1 MDFYEIKERA
11 LKSGTTE
18 VRPAWRVLR
27 FKDLMIRGKSFYA
40 VYNPETHFWSTEE
53 YDLMRIVDADVARR
67 FREASERVDGSVWA
81 RYLGD
86 YDSKTYSDYKAWM
99 SKLPDVYHPLD
110 GGILFSD
117 QTPRREDYATRTL
130 TYSLSDDPCP
140 AYEELMS
147 TLYDPDERE
156 KLEWG
161 IGAVFTGDSKWIQKF
176 FVLYGSAGSGKSTF
190 LNLLS
195 RLLDDHICHFD
206 AAALGLVSDQ
216 FALEPFKTNPRVA
229 IQHDGNLSR
238 ISDNSRLNSLISHER
253 MVMNEKGKSLYEFKS
268 EAMLFIGT
276 NLPVR
281 ITDSKSGL
289 TRRLIDVEPSGRKL
303 DIHRY
308 NDIMSRI
315 EDERGSV
322 VNRCIEVYKTK
333 GSSYYDD
340 YKPIGMMSMTNPIF
354 NFLDFYR
361 DELKDEEGLPLRRIY
376 DMYKE
381 YSQTYSDGNMYPM
394 YKFKDEIRDYFEE
407 FHDRLMIDGTYRR
420 KVYKG
425 LRESKFSQG
434 EKTESPIPDWTEMSE
449 RDSYLDELYKDQPAQ
464 YANENGLPA
473 YHWDD
478 VTTTLK
484 DLDTRK
490 EHYVLVPER
499 DIVIDIDLDKD
510 RTRCLEEA
518 RKWIPSYAEL
528 SRSGG
533 GVHIHYRYPGDP
545 SELSRMVAPGVECKV
560 YSGKSALR
568 RRLTECT
575 DHQGLTE
582 VEVGYLPVKEQPVI
596 KQEVMQSEK
605 SIRKLISRNLRK
617 EIHPGTKPSIDFIKK
632 ILDDAYESGMPYDV
646 SDIRQKVLTFA
657 MKSTHQADYCIKLVQ
672 EMHFSSE
679 HDHEEEFEE
688 PTDDDTPIIFDVE
701 VFPNLFLVNWK
712 VRGSDEIQRMINPMP
727 NEISDLAEKRLVG
740 FNNRRYDNH
749 ILYGRILGYSNEQ
762 LYHLSRKII
771 NNLIKEGF
779 REAYNLSYTDIYDF
793 AAKKQSLKKWEIELG
808 IHHKELGLPWDE
820 PVPEDR
826 WEEVAAYCDNDVIAT
841 EKVWDHLEADW
852 EARQILAAIAGL
864 PVNSST
870 NNLTTRIIFQGQRN
884 TQQYLRYTDLSEMF
898 PGYKYE
904 YGKSTYRGEEVGEGG
919 YVYAEPGYHENVALL
934 DIASMHPTSIENLQ
948 LFGPYTKRY
957 SELKRARIL
966 IKHKQLDEARKILN
980 GALAPYLD
988 DDSNL
993 DALAYALK
1001 IALNSTY
1008 GLTAAKFD
1016 NPLRDPRNMDNI
1028 VAKRGALFMV
1038 DLKHFVQEKGY
1049 TVAHIK
1055 TDSIKIPNADDRIIS
1070 EVFEFGRRYGYVFEH
1085 EATYDRMLLANDAV
1099 YIAHD
1104 KDGWHATGKQFQ
1116 EPLVFKT
1123 IFSGDPLDLED
1134 VAQTRSVTTRM
1145 FLEFGEDD
1153 RKFVGRVGSFLPVDP
1168 GTPGAGRLVRENHRT
1183 DKEGNELISYG
1194 DVSGCKGYLWLDY
1207 EDVQGDWRDVYDDRY
1222 GRQLVDAAMD
1232 QIRKWT
1238 DVDAFL
1244 TV

>member
-18 VRPAWRVLR
+18 VRPAWRVQR
-27 FKDLMIRGKSFYA
+27 FKDLMVRGKSFYA
-40 VYNPETHFWSTEE
+40 VYNPETHFWSTDE
-53 YDLMRIVDADVARR
+53 YDLVRIVDADVARQ
-67 FREASERVDGSVWA
+67 FQEASERIDGTVWP

-86 YDSKTYSDYKAWM
+86 YDSKTYTDYKSWM
-99 SKLPDVYHPLD
+99 SKLPDSHNPLD
-110 GGILFSD
+110 SKILFAN
-117 QTPRREDYATRTL
+117 QTPRREDYVTGTL
-130 TYSLSDDPCP
+130 SYSLSDTPCP

-161 IGAVFTGDSKWIQKF
+161 IGSIFAGDSTWIQKF
-176 FVLYGSAGSGKSTF
+176 FVLYGSSGSGKSTI
-190 LNLLS
+190 LNLITK
-195 RLLDDHICHFD
+195 LLEDHVSYFD
-206 AAALGLVSDQ
+206 AAALGRPSDQ
-216 FALEPFKTNPRVA
+216 FALEPFKSNPRVA
-229 IQHDGNLSR
+229 IQHDGNLAR
-238 ISDNSRLNSLISHER
+238 ITDNSRLNSLVSHET
-253 MVMNEKGKSLYEFKS
+253 MVMNEKGKSLYEFAP
-268 EAMLFIGT
+268 EAMLFVGT

-308 NDIMSRI
+308 NEIMSRI
-315 EDERGSV
+315 EDERGAIV
-322 VNRCIEVYKTK
+322 KCCMDLYKAK
-333 GSSYYDD
+333 GPSYYDD
-340 YKPIGMMSMTNPIF
+340 YKPVGMMSKTNPIF

-361 DELKDEEGLPLRRIY
+361 DELDDEEGTTLKRIY
-376 DMYKE
+376 KLYKE
-381 YSQTYSDGNMYPM
+381 YSQAYSDGTIYPM

-407 FHDRLMIDGTYRR
+407 FHDRLWIDGSYRR

-425 LRESKFSQG
+425 LLKSKFSQG
-434 EKTESPIPDWTEMSE
+434 EKTESPISDWTEMRE
-449 RDSYLDELYKDQPAQ
+449 QPSYLDELYKDRPAQ

-473 YHWDD
+473 KRWDD
-478 VTTTLK
+478 VTTKLK
-484 DLDTRK
+484 DLDTGK
-490 EHYVLVPER
+490 EHYVLVPEQ
-499 DIVIDIDLDKD
+499 DVVIDIDLDKD
-510 RTRCLEEA
+510 RDKCLEEA
-518 RKWIPSYAEL
+518 RRWVPSYAEL

-533 GVHIHYRYPGDP
+533 GIHIHYRYSGDP
-545 SELSRMVAPGVECKV
+545 SVLSRLVRPGVECKV

-575 DHQGLTE
+575 AHQGLTT
-582 VEVGYLPVKEQPVI
+582 VEDGYLPVKEKPLI
-596 KQEVMQSEK
+596 RQEVMQNEK
-605 SIRKLISRNLRK
+605 SIRKLIERNLRK
-617 EIHPGTKPSIDFIKK
+617 EFHPGTKPSIDFIMKV
-632 ILDDAYESGMPYDV
+632 LTDAKESGMDYDV
-646 SDIRQKVLTFA
+646 SDMRQKVLTFA

-672 EMHFSSE
+672 EMPFSSE
-679 HDHEEEFEE
+679 SDHEETYEE
-688 PTDDDTPIIFDVE
+688 PDDDTPIIYDVE

-712 VRGSDEIQRMINPMP
+712 VRGANKIQRMINPTP
-727 NEISDLAEKRLVG
+727 NEISDLVEKKLVG

-749 ILYGRILGYSNEQ
+749 ILYGRILGYSNVQ

-820 PVPEDR
+820 PVPEEM

-870 NNLTTRIIFQGQRN
+870 NKLTTQIIFQGQRD
-884 TQQYLRYTDLSEMF
+884 TQKYLQYTDLSEMF

-957 SELKRARIL
+957 SELKKARIL
-966 IKHKQLDEARKILN
+966 IKHKELDEARKILN

-1016 NPLRDPRNMDNI
+1016 NPLRDPRNVDNI

-1070 EVFEFGRRYGYVFEH
+1070 EVFEFGTKYGYTFEH
-1085 EATYDRMLLANDAV
+1085 EATYDRMLLVNDAV

-1104 KDGWHATGKQFQ
+1104 KYGWHATGKQFQ
-1116 EPLVFKT
+1116 EPVVYKT
-1123 IFSGDPLDLED
+1123 LFTGDPLDLED

-1145 FLEFGEDD
+1145 LLEFDEND
-1153 RKFVGRVGSFLPVDP
+1153 RKFVGRVGSFVPVVP
-1168 GTPGAGRLVRENHRT
+1168 GTPGAGRLVRENHRV
-1183 DKEGNELISYG
+1183 DKEGNEVISYG
-1194 DVSGCKGYLWLDY
+1194 DVGGCKGYLWMDY
-1207 EDVQGDWRDVYDDRY
+1207 EDAQDNWRDVYDDRY
-1222 GRQLVDAAMD
+1222 GRGLVDDALG
-1232 QIRKWT
+1232 QIRKYT
-1238 DVDAFL
+1238 DVDTFL

>member
-40 VYNPETHFWSTEE
+40 VYNPETHFWSTNE
-53 YDLMRIVDADVARR
+53 YDLTRIVDADVARR
-67 FREASERVDGSVWA
+67 FEEASKRVDGSVWA

-110 GGILFSD
+110 GEILFSD
-117 QTPRREDYATRTL
+117 QKPRREDYATRTL

-140 AYEELMS
+140 AYEELMG
-147 TLYDPDERE
+147 TLYNPDERE

-161 IGAVFTGDSKWIQKF
+161 IGSVFAGDSKWIQKF

-315 EDERGSV
+315 EDERGSIV
-322 VNRCIEVYKTK
+322 RHCIEVYRAK

-340 YKPIGMMSMTNPIF
+340 YKPIGMMSKTNPIF

-361 DELKDEEGLPLRRIY
+361 DDLKDEEGLPLRRIY

-434 EKTESPIPDWTEMSE
+434 EKTESPIPDWTDMSE

-473 YHWDD
+473 YRWDD
-478 VTTTLK
+478 VTTTLR

-545 SELSRMVAPGVECKV
+545 AELSRMVAPGVECKV

-582 VEVGYLPVKEQPVI
+582 VEVGYLPIKEQPVI

-688 PTDDDTPIIFDVE
+688 PTDDTPIIFDVE

-712 VRGSDEIQRMINPMP
+712 VRGSDEIQRMINPTP
-727 NEISDLAEKRLVG
+727 NEISDLAEKKLVG

-771 NNLIKEGF
+771 SNLIKEGF
-779 REAYNLSYTDIYDF
+779 KEAYNLSYTDIYDF
-793 AAKKQSLKKWEIELG
+793 AAKKQSLKRWEIELG

-852 EARQILAAIAGL
+852 EARQILASIAGL

-957 SELKRARIL
+957 SELKRTRIL
-966 IKHKQLDEARKILN
+966 IKHKELGEARKILN

-988 DDSNL
+988 DESNL

-1016 NPLRDPRNMDNI
+1016 NPLRDPRNVDNI

-1038 DLKHFVQEKGY
+1038 DLKYFVQEKGY

-1194 DVSGCKGYLWLDY
+1194 DVSGCKGYRWLDY

-1244 TV
+1244 AA

>member
-18 VRPAWRVLR
+18 VRPAWRVHR
-27 FKDLMIRGKSFYA
+27 FKDLMVRGKSFYA
-40 VYNPETHFWSTEE
+40 VYNPETHFWSTDE
-53 YDLMRIVDADVARR
+53 YDLTRIVDADVARR
-67 FREASERVDGSVWA
+67 FQEASERIDGTVWA

-86 YDSKTYSDYKAWM
+86 YDSKAYTDYKAWM

-110 GGILFSD
+110 SRVLFAD
-117 QTPRREDYATRTL
+117 QTPRKEDYATRTL
-130 TYSLSDDPCP
+130 SYSLSDGPCP

-161 IGAVFTGDSKWIQKF
+161 IGSVFTGDSSWIQKF
-176 FVLYGSAGSGKSTF
+176 FVLYGSSGSGKSTV
-190 LNLLS
+190 LNLIS
-195 RLLDDHICHFD
+195 RLLDDHIGQFD
-206 AAALGLVSDQ
+206 AAALGRPSDQ
-216 FALEPFKTNPRVA
+216 FALEPFKSNPRVA
-229 IQHDGNLSR
+229 IQHDGNLAR
-238 ISDNSRLNSLISHER
+238 IADNSRLNSLVSHET
-253 MVMNEKGKSLYEFKS
+253 MVMNEKGKSLYTFKS
-268 EAMLFIGT
+268 EALMFIGT

-308 NDIMSRI
+308 NEIMSRI
-315 EDERGSV
+315 EYERGAIV
-322 VNRCIEVYKTK
+322 KHCMDLYKSK

-340 YKPIGMMSMTNPIF
+340 YKPISMMSKTNPIF
-354 NFLDFYR
+354 NFLDFYQ
-361 DELKDEEGLPLRRIY
+361 DELDDAYGVTLKRIY
-376 DMYKE
+376 GMYKE

-407 FHDRLMIDGTYRR
+407 FHDRIMVNGVHRR

-425 LRESKFSQG
+425 LLKSKFSQG
-434 EKTESPIPDWTEMSE
+434 EKTESPIPDWIEMSE
-449 RDSYLDELYKDQPAQ
+449 RDSYLDEFYKDQPAQ

-473 YHWDD
+473 YRWDD

-510 RTRCLEEA
+510 RTRCVEEA

-679 HDHEEEFEE
+679 HDREEDFEE
-688 PTDDDTPIIFDVE
+688 PTDDTPIIFDVE

-712 VRGSDEIQRMINPMP
+712 VRGSDEIQRMINPTP
-727 NEISDLAEKRLVG
+727 NEISDLAEKKLVG

-749 ILYGRILGYSNEQ
+749 ILYGRMLGYSNEQ

-771 NNLIKEGF
+771 SNLIKEGF
-779 REAYNLSYTDIYDF
+779 KEAYNLSYTDIYDF
-793 AAKKQSLKKWEIELG
+793 AAKKQSLKRWEIELG

-852 EARQILAAIAGL
+852 EARQILASIAGL

-884 TQQYLRYTDLSEMF
+884 TQQYLKYTDLSEMF

-919 YVYAEPGYHENVALL
+919 YVYAEPGYHEKVALL

-966 IKHKQLDEARKILN
+966 IKHKELGEAREILN

-988 DDSNL
+988 DESNL

-1016 NPLRDPRNMDNI
+1016 NPLRDPRNVDNI

-1194 DVSGCKGYLWLDY
+1194 DVSGCKGYRWLDY

-1238 DVDAFL
+1238 DVDVFL

>member
-18 VRPAWRVLR
+18 VRPAWRVQR
-27 FKDLMIRGKSFYA
+27 FKDLMVRGKSFYA
-40 VYNPETHFWSTEE
+40 VYNPETHFWSTDE
-53 YDLMRIVDADVARR
+53 YDLVRIVDADVARQVQ
-67 FREASERVDGSVWA
+67 EASERIDGTVWP

-86 YDSKTYSDYKAWM
+86 YDSKTYTDYKSWM
-99 SKLPDVYHPLD
+99 SKLPDSHNPLD
-110 GGILFSD
+110 SKILFAN
-117 QTPRREDYATRTL
+117 QTPRREDYVTGTL
-130 TYSLSDDPCP
+130 SYSLSDTPCP
-140 AYEELMS
+140 AYEELMR

-161 IGAVFTGDSKWIQKF
+161 IGSIFVGDSTWIQKF
-176 FVLYGSAGSGKSTF
+176 FVLYGSSGSGKSTV
-190 LNLLS
+190 LNLIS
-195 RLLDDHICHFD
+195 KLLEDHVSYFD
-206 AAALGLVSDQ
+206 AASLGRPSDQ
-216 FALEPFKTNPRVA
+216 FALEPFKSNPRVA
-229 IQHDGNLSR
+229 IQHDGNLAR
-238 ISDNSRLNSLISHER
+238 ITDNSRLNSLVSHET
-253 MVMNEKGKSLYEFKS
+253 MVMNEKGKSLYEFAP
-268 EAMLFIGT
+268 EAMLFVGT

-308 NDIMSRI
+308 NEIMSRI
-315 EDERGSV
+315 EDERGAIV
-322 VNRCIEVYKTK
+322 KHCMDLYKSK
-333 GSSYYDD
+333 GASYYDD
-340 YKPIGMMSMTNPIF
+340 YKPVSMMSKTNPIF

-361 DELKDEEGLPLRRIY
+361 DELDDEDGVTLKRIY
-376 DMYKE
+376 EMYKE
-381 YSQTYSDGNMYPM
+381 YSQTYSDGTIYPM

-407 FHDRLMIDGTYRR
+407 FHDRLWIDGSYRR

-425 LRESKFSQG
+425 LLKSKFSQG
-434 EKTESPIPDWTEMSE
+434 EKTENPIPDWTEMKE
-449 RDSYLDELYKDQPAQ
+449 QPSYLDELYKDRPAQ
-464 YANENGLPA
+464 YANEKGLPA
-473 YHWDD
+473 KRWDD

-484 DLDTRK
+484 DLDTGK
-490 EHYVLVPER
+490 EHYVLVPEQ
-499 DIVIDIDLDKD
+499 DVVIDIDLDKD
-510 RTRCLEEA
+510 RDKCLEEA
-518 RKWIPSYAEL
+518 RRWVPSYAEL

-533 GVHIHYRYPGDP
+533 GIHIHYRYSGDP
-545 SELSRMVAPGVECKV
+545 SVLSRLVRPGVECKV

-575 DHQGLTE
+575 AHQGLTA
-582 VEVGYLPVKEQPVI
+582 VEDGYLPVKEKPLI
-596 KQEVMQSEK
+596 RQEVMQNEK
-605 SIRKLISRNLRK
+605 SIRKLIERNLRK
-617 EIHPGTKPSIDFIKK
+617 EFHPGTKPSIDFIMKV
-632 ILDDAYESGMPYDV
+632 LTDAKESGMDYDV
-646 SDIRQKVLTFA
+646 SDMRQKVLTFA

-672 EMHFSSE
+672 EMPFSSE
-679 HDHEEEFEE
+679 GDHEETYEE
-688 PTDDDTPIIFDVE
+688 PDDDTPIIYDVE

-712 VRGSDEIQRMINPMP
+712 VRGSDKIQRMINPTP
-727 NEISDLAEKRLVG
+727 NEISDLCEKRLVG

-749 ILYGRILGYSNEQ
+749 ILYGRILGYSNIQ

-820 PVPEDR
+820 PVPEEM

-870 NNLTTRIIFQGQRN
+870 NKLTTQIIFQGQRD
-884 TQQYLRYTDLSEMF
+884 TQKYLQYTDLSEMF

-919 YVYAEPGYHENVALL
+919 YVCAELGYHENVALL

-957 SELKRARIL
+957 SELKKARIL
-966 IKHKQLDEARKILN
+966 IKHKELDEARKILN
-980 GALAPYLD
+980 GALTPYLD
-988 DDSNL
+988 DESNL

-1016 NPLRDPRNMDNI
+1016 NPLRDPRNVDNI

-1070 EVFEFGRRYGYVFEH
+1070 EVFEFGKKYGYTFEH
-1085 EATYDRMLLANDAV
+1085 EATYDRMLLVNDAV

-1116 EPLVFKT
+1116 EPVVYKT
-1123 IFSGDPLDLED
+1123 LFTGDPLALED

-1145 FLEFGEDD
+1145 LLEFDEND
-1153 RKFVGRVGSFLPVDP
+1153 RKFVGRVGRFIPVNPD
-1168 GTPGAGRLVRENHRT
+1168 TPGAGRLVRENHRV
-1183 DKEGNELISYG
+1183 DKEGNEVVSYG
-1194 DVSGCKGYLWLDY
+1194 DVGGCKGYLWLDY
-1207 EDVQGDWRDVYDDRY
+1207 EDAGDDWRAKLDNRY
-1222 GRQLVDAAMD
+1222 GRELVDAARG
-1232 QIRKWT
+1232 QIQKYT
-1238 DVDAFL
+1238 DVDTFL

>member
-40 VYNPETHFWSTEE
+40 VYNPETHFWSTDE

-67 FREASERVDGSVWA
+67 FEEASKRVDGSVWA

-86 YDSKTYSDYKAWM
+86 YDSKTYTDYKAWM
-99 SKLPDVYHPLD
+99 SRLPDIHHPLD
-110 GGILFSD
+110 SKILFKNQS
-117 QTPRREDYATRTL
+117 PRREDYVTRTL
-130 TYSLSDDPCP
+130 SYSLSDDPCP

-176 FVLYGSAGSGKSTF
+176 FVLYGSAGSGKSTV
-190 LNLLS
+190 LNLIS
-195 RLLDDHICHFD
+195 RLMDDQVSFFD
-206 AAALGLVSDQ
+206 AAALGRASDQ
-216 FALEPFKTNPRVA
+216 FALEPFKSNPRVA
-229 IQHDGNLSR
+229 IQHDGNLVK
-238 ISDNSRLNSLISHER
+238 ITDNSRLNSLISHES

-268 EAMLFIGT
+268 EAMLFVGT

-308 NDIMSRI
+308 NDIMDRI
-315 EDERGSV
+315 EDERGSIV
-322 VNRCIEVYKTK
+322 KHCVEVYRTK
-333 GSSYYDD
+333 GPSYYDD
-340 YKPIGMMSMTNPIF
+340 YKPISMMSKTNPIF
-354 NFLDFYR
+354 NFLDFYQ
-361 DELKDEEGLPLRRIY
+361 DELDDEEGVTLKRIY
-376 DMYKE
+376 EMYKE
-381 YSQTYSDGNMYPM
+381 YSQTYSDGSMYPM

-407 FHDRLMIDGTYRR
+407 FHDRLMIDGDRRR

-425 LRESKFSQG
+425 LLKSKFSQG
-434 EKTESPIPDWTEMSE
+434 EKQESPIPDWTDMSD

-464 YANENGLPA
+464 YANENGLPS
-473 YHWDD
+473 YRWDD

-533 GVHIHYRYPGDP
+533 GIHIHYRYPGDP

-568 RRLTECT
+568 RRFTECT

-582 VEVGYLPVKEQPVI
+582 VEIGYLPVKEQPMI
-596 KQEVMQSEK
+596 KQEVMQNEK

-632 ILDDAYESGMPYDV
+632 ILDDAYESGMSYDV

-679 HDHEEEFEE
+679 QDHEEDFEE
-688 PTDDDTPIIFDVE
+688 PTDDTPIIFDVE

-712 VRGSDEIQRMINPMP
+712 VRGSDEIQRMINPTP
-727 NEISDLAEKRLVG
+727 NEISDLAEKKLVG

-771 NNLIKEGF
+771 TNLIREGF
-779 REAYNLSYTDIYDF
+779 KEAYNLSYTDIYDF
-793 AAKKQSLKKWEIELG
+793 AAKKQSLKRWEIELG

-820 PVPEDR
+820 PVPEER

-966 IKHKQLDEARKILN
+966 IKHKELDKAREILN

-988 DDSNL
+988 DESNL

-1016 NPLRDPRNMDNI
+1016 NPLRDPRNVDNI

-1104 KDGWHATGKQFQ
+1104 RDGWHATGKQFQ

-1145 FLEFGEDD
+1145 FLKFGEDD
-1153 RKFVGRVGSFLPVDP
+1153 RKFVGRVGSFLPVVP

-1222 GRQLVDAAMD
+1222 GRQLVDAALE
-1232 QIRKWT
+1232 QIGKWT
-1238 DVDAFL
+1238 DVDTFL

>member
-1 MDFYEIKERA
+1 MDFYDIKERA

-18 VRPAWRVLR
+18 VRPAWRVHR
-27 FKDLMIRGKSFYA
+27 FKDLMVRGKSFYA
-40 VYNPETHFWSTEE
+40 VYNPETHFWSTDE
-53 YDLMRIVDADVARR
+53 YDLTRIVDADVARR
-67 FREASERVDGSVWA
+67 FQEASERIDGTVWA

-86 YDSKTYSDYKAWM
+86 YDSKAYTDYKAWM

-110 GGILFSD
+110 SKVLFAD
-117 QTPRREDYATRTL
+117 QTPRKEDYATRTL
-130 TYSLSDDPCP
+130 SYSLSDDPCP

-161 IGAVFTGDSKWIQKF
+161 IGSVFTGDSPWIQKF
-176 FVLYGSAGSGKSTF
+176 FVLYGSSGSGKSTV
-190 LNLLS
+190 LNLIS
-195 RLLDDHICHFD
+195 RLLDDHIGQFD
-206 AAALGLVSDQ
+206 AAALGRPSDQ
-216 FALEPFKTNPRVA
+216 FALEPFKSNPRVA
-229 IQHDGNLSR
+229 IQHDGNLAR
-238 ISDNSRLNSLISHER
+238 IADNSRLNSLVSHET
-253 MVMNEKGKSLYEFKS
+253 MVMNEKGKSLYTFKS
-268 EAMLFIGT
+268 EALMFIGT

-308 NDIMSRI
+308 NEIMSRI
-315 EDERGSV
+315 EYERGAIV
-322 VNRCIEVYKTK
+322 KHCMDLYKSK

-340 YKPIGMMSMTNPIF
+340 YKPISMMSKTNPIF
-354 NFLDFYR
+354 NFLDFYQ
-361 DELKDEEGLPLRRIY
+361 DELDDAYGVTLKRIY
-376 DMYKE
+376 GMYKE

-407 FHDRLMIDGTYRR
+407 FHDRIMVNGVHRR

-425 LRESKFSQG
+425 FLKSKFSQG
-434 EKTESPIPDWTEMSE
+434 EKAESPIPDWTDMSE
-449 RDSYLDELYKDQPAQ
+449 RDSYLDQLYKDRPAQ

-473 YHWDD
+473 YRWDD

-582 VEVGYLPVKEQPVI
+582 VEVGYLPVKEQSVI

-657 MKSTHQADYCIKLVQ
+657 MRSTHQADYCIKLVQ

-712 VRGSDEIQRMINPMP
+712 VRGSDEIQRMINPTP
-727 NEISDLAEKRLVG
+727 NEISDLAEKKLVG

-771 NNLIKEGF
+771 SNLIREGF
-779 REAYNLSYTDIYDF
+779 KEAYNLSYTDIYDF
-793 AAKKQSLKKWEIELG
+793 AAKKQSLKRWEIELG

-898 PGYKYE
+898 PGYEYE

-966 IKHKQLDEARKILN
+966 IKHKELGEARKILN

-988 DDSNL
+988 NESNL

-1016 NPLRDPRNMDNI
+1016 NPLRDPRNVDNI

-1055 TDSIKIPNADDRIIS
+1055 TDSIKIPNANDRIIS

-1153 RKFVGRVGSFLPVDP
+1153 RKFVGRVGSFLPVVP
-1168 GTPGAGRLVRENHRT
+1168 GTPGGGRLVRENHRT
-1183 DKEGNELISYG
+1183 DKEGNELLSYG

>member
-40 VYNPETHFWSTEE
+40 VYNPETHFWSTNE
-53 YDLMRIVDADVARR
+53 YDLTRIVDADVARR
-67 FREASERVDGSVWA
+67 FTEASERVDGSVWA

-110 GGILFSD
+110 GRILFAD
-117 QTPRREDYATRTL
+117 QIPRREDYATRTL

-176 FVLYGSAGSGKSTF
+176 FVLYGSAGSGKSTV
-190 LNLLS
+190 LNLIS
-195 RLLDDHICHFD
+195 RLLDDRASFFD
-206 AAALGLVSDQ
+206 AAALGRPSDQ
-216 FALEPFKTNPRVA
+216 FALEPFKSNPRVA
-229 IQHDGNLSR
+229 IQHDGNLSK
-238 ISDNSRLNSLISHER
+238 IADNSRLNSLISHES

-268 EAMLFIGT
+268 EAMLFVGT

-303 DIHRY
+303 DIRRY
-308 NDIMSRI
+308 NDIMDRI
-315 EDERGSV
+315 EDERGSIV
-322 VNRCIEVYKTK
+322 KRCVDLYKSK

-340 YKPIGMMSMTNPIF
+340 YKPIGMMSKTNPIF
-354 NFLDFYR
+354 NFLDFYQ
-361 DELKDEEGLPLRRIY
+361 DELDDEDGVTLKRIY
-376 DMYKE
+376 EMYKE
-381 YSQTYSDGNMYPM
+381 YSQTYSDGYMYPM

-407 FHDRLMIDGTYRR
+407 FHDRVMVDGNRRR

-425 LRESKFSQG
+425 LLKSKFSQG
-434 EKTESPIPDWTEMSE
+434 EKTESPIPDWTDMSE

-464 YANENGLPA
+464 YTNENGLPA
-473 YHWDD
+473 YRWDD

-533 GVHIHYRYPGDP
+533 GVHIHYRYPGNP

-575 DHQGLTE
+575 DHQSLTE

-605 SIRKLISRNLRK
+605 SIRKLIERNLRK

-657 MKSTHQADYCIKLVQ
+657 MRSTHQADYCIKLVQ
-672 EMHFSSE
+672 EMHFASE
-679 HDHEEEFEE
+679 HDHEEDFEE
-688 PTDDDTPIIFDVE
+688 PTDDTPIIFDVE

-712 VRGSDEIQRMINPMP
+712 VRGSDEIQRMINPTP
-727 NEISDLAEKRLVG
+727 NEISDLAEKKLVG

-749 ILYGRILGYSNEQ
+749 ILYGRMLGYSNEQ

-771 NNLIKEGF
+771 SNLIKEGF
-779 REAYNLSYTDIYDF
+779 KEAYNLSYTDIYDF
-793 AAKKQSLKKWEIELG
+793 AAKKQSLKRWEIELG

-852 EARQILAAIAGL
+852 EARQILASIAGL

-898 PGYKYE
+898 RGYKYE
-904 YGKSTYRGEEVGEGG
+904 YGKSTYRDEEVGEGG

-966 IKHKQLDEARKILN
+966 IKHKELDQARKILN

-988 DDSNL
+988 DESNL

-1016 NPLRDPRNMDNI
+1016 NPLRDPRNVDNI

-1070 EVFEFGRRYGYVFEH
+1070 EVFKFGRRYGYIFEH

-1153 RKFVGRVGSFLPVDP
+1153 RKFVGCVGSFLPVVP

-1183 DKEGNELISYG
+1183 DKEGNDLISYG

-1207 EDVQGDWRDVYDDRY
+1207 EDVQGDWRDMYDDRY
-1222 GRQLVDAAMD
+1222 GRQLVDAALD

-1244 TV
+1244 AA

>member
-18 VRPAWRVLR
+18 VRPAWRVHR
-27 FKDLMIRGKSFYA
+27 FKDLMVRGKSFYA
-40 VYNPETHFWSTEE
+40 VYNPETHFWSTDE
-53 YDLMRIVDADVARR
+53 YDLMRIVDADVTRR
-67 FREASERVDGSVWA
+67 FQEASKRVDGSVWP

-86 YDSKTYSDYKAWM
+86 YDSKTYADYKAWM
-99 SKLPDVYHPLD
+99 SKLPDVHHPLD
-110 GGILFSD
+110 SKILFAD
-117 QTPRREDYATRTL
+117 QTPRREDYVTRTL
-130 TYSLSDDPCP
+130 SYSLSSDPCP

-161 IGAVFTGDSKWIQKF
+161 IGSIFTGDSSQIQKF
-176 FVLYGSAGSGKSTF
+176 FVLYGSAGSGKSTV
-190 LNLLS
+190 LNLIS
-195 RLLDDHICHFD
+195 RLLEDHIAMFD
-206 AAALGLVSDQ
+206 AAALGRPSDQ
-216 FALEPFKTNPRVA
+216 FALEPFKSNPRVA
-229 IQHDGNLSR
+229 IQHDGNLAR
-238 ISDNSRLNSLISHER
+238 IKDNSRLNSLISHEP
-253 MVMNEKGKSLYEFKS
+253 MVMNEKGKSLYTFKS
-268 EAMLFIGT
+268 EAMLFVGT

-289 TRRLIDVEPSGRKL
+289 TRRLIDVTPSGRKVDSL
-303 DIHRY
+303 RY
-308 NDIMSRI
+308 KEIMSRV
-315 EDERGSV
+315 EDERGAIV
-322 VNRCIEVYKTK
+322 KHCMDLYKAK
-333 GSSYYDD
+333 GRLYYDD
-340 YKPIGMMSMTNPIF
+340 YKPISMMSKTNSIF

-361 DELKDEEGLPLRRIY
+361 DELDDENGIPLKRIY
-376 DMYKE
+376 AMYKE
-381 YSQTYSDGNMYPM
+381 YSQTYSDGTMYPM

-407 FHDRLMIDGTYRR
+407 FHDRRMIDGSYRR

-425 LRESKFSQG
+425 LLKSKFSQG
-434 EKTESPIPDWTEMSE
+434 EKTESPIPDWTEMKE
-449 RDSYLDELYKDQPAQ
+449 QASYLDELYKDRPAQ
-464 YANENGLPA
+464 YANDNGLPTKR
-473 YHWDD
+473 WDD

-490 EHYVLVPER
+490 EHYVLVPEK
-499 DIVIDIDLDKD
+499 DVVIDIDLDKSLV
-510 RTRCLEEA
+510 RCLDEA
-518 RKWIPSYAEL
+518 RRWIPSYAEL

-533 GVHIHYRYPGDP
+533 GVHIHYRYSGDP
-545 SELSRMVAPGVECKV
+545 SELSRMVRPGVECKV

-568 RRLTECT
+568 RRLTKCT
-575 DHQGLTE
+575 SHKGLTT
-582 VEVGYLPVKEQPVI
+582 VEDGYLPVKEKPLI
-596 KQEVMQSEK
+596 RQEVMQNEK
-605 SIRKLISRNLRK
+605 SIRNLIERNLRK
-617 EIHPGTKPSIDFIKK
+617 EIHPGTKPSIDFIMKV
-632 ILDDAYESGMPYDV
+632 LTDAKESGMDYDV
-646 SDIRQKVLTFA
+646 SDMRQKVLTFA

-672 EMHFSSE
+672 EMPFSSE
-679 HDHEEEFEE
+679 SDHEETYEE
-688 PTDDDTPIIFDVE
+688 PDDDTPIIYDVE

-712 VRGSDEIQRMINPMP
+712 VRGAGKIQRMINPTP
-727 NEISDLAEKRLVG
+727 NEISDLSEKKLVG

-820 PVPEDR
+820 PVPEDK

-870 NNLTTRIIFQGQRN
+870 NRLTTQIIFQGQRD
-884 TQQYLRYTDLSEMF
+884 TQKYLQYTDLSEMF

-919 YVYAEPGYHENVALL
+919 YVYAEPGHHENVALL

-957 SELKRARIL
+957 SELKKARIL
-966 IKHKQLDEARKILN
+966 IKHKELDEARKILN

-1016 NPLRDPRNMDNI
+1016 NPLRDPRNVDNI

-1070 EVFEFGRRYGYVFEH
+1070 EVFEFGKKYGYTFEH
-1085 EATYDRMLLANDAV
+1085 EATYDRMLLVNDAV

-1116 EPLVFKT
+1116 EPVVFKT
-1123 IFSGDPLDLED
+1123 LFSGDPLDLED

-1153 RKFVGRVGSFLPVDP
+1153 RKFVGRVGSFVPVVP

-1183 DKEGNELISYG
+1183 DKDGNKVISYG
-1194 DVSGCKGYLWLDY
+1194 DVGGCKGYLWIDY
-1207 EDVQGDWRDVYDDRY
+1207 EDAGDDWRSKLDNRY
-1222 GRQLVDAAMD
+1222 GRGLVDAALG
-1232 QIRKWT
+1232 QIRKYT

>member
-40 VYNPETHFWSTEE
+40 VYNPETHFWSTNE
-53 YDLMRIVDADVARR
+53 YDLTRIVDADVARR
-67 FREASERVDGSVWA
+67 FEEASKRVDGSVWA

-86 YDSKTYSDYKAWM
+86 YDSKTYADYKSWM

-110 GGILFSD
+110 GGILFAD

-130 TYSLSDDPCP
+130 TYSLGDDPFP

-161 IGAVFTGDSKWIQKF
+161 IGSVFTGDSKWIQKF
-176 FVLYGSAGSGKSTF
+176 FVLYGSAGSGKSTV
-190 LNLLS
+190 LNLIS
-195 RLLDDHICHFD
+195 RLLDDHIGKFD
-206 AAALGLVSDQ
+206 AAALGRPSDQ
-216 FALEPFKTNPRVA
+216 FALEPFKSNPRVA
-229 IQHDGNLSR
+229 IQHDGNLVK
-238 ISDNSRLNSLISHER
+238 IADNSRLNSLISHEP
-253 MVMNEKGKSLYEFKS
+253 MVMNEKGKSLYSFKS
-268 EAMLFIGT
+268 EAMLFVGT

-308 NDIMSRI
+308 NDIMDRI
-315 EDERGSV
+315 EGERGSI
-322 VNRCIEVYKTK
+322 VNHCIEVYKAK

-340 YKPIGMMSMTNPIF
+340 YKPIGMMSKTNPIF
-354 NFLDFYR
+354 NFLDFYQ
-361 DELKDEEGLPLRRIY
+361 DELDDEEGITLKRIY
-376 DMYKE
+376 EMYKE
-381 YSQTYSDGNMYPM
+381 YSQAYSDGYVYPM

-407 FHDRLMIDGTYRR
+407 FHDRLMVDGNRRR

-425 LRESKFSQG
+425 LLKSKFSQG
-434 EKTESPIPDWTEMSE
+434 EKQESPIPDWTDMSE
-449 RDSYLDELYKDQPAQ
+449 RDSYLDELYKDQSAQ

-473 YHWDD
+473 YRWDD

-533 GVHIHYRYPGDP
+533 GVHIHYRYPGNP

-632 ILDDAYESGMPYDV
+632 ILDDAYESGIPYDV

-688 PTDDDTPIIFDVE
+688 PTDDTPIIFDIE

-712 VRGSDEIQRMINPMP
+712 VRGSDEIQRMINPTP
-727 NEISDLAEKRLVG
+727 NEISDLAEKKLVG

-749 ILYGRILGYSNEQ
+749 ILYGRMLGYSNEQ

-771 NNLIKEGF
+771 SNLIKEGF
-779 REAYNLSYTDIYDF
+779 KEAYNLSYTDIYDF
-793 AAKKQSLKKWEIELG
+793 AAKKQSLKRWEIELG

-852 EARQILAAIAGL
+852 EARQILASIAGL

-966 IKHKQLDEARKILN
+966 IKHKELDEARKILN

-988 DDSNL
+988 DESNL

-1016 NPLRDPRNMDNI
+1016 NPLRDPRNVDNI

-1232 QIRKWT
+1232 QIGKWT
-1238 DVDAFL
+1238 DVDDFL

>member
-40 VYNPETHFWSTEE
+40 VYNPETHFWSTDE
-53 YDLMRIVDADVARR
+53 YDLTRIVDADVGRR
-67 FREASERVDGSVWA
+67 FQEASERVDGSVWA

-86 YDSKTYSDYKAWM
+86 YDSKTYADYKAWM

-110 GGILFSD
+110 GGILFAD

-176 FVLYGSAGSGKSTF
+176 FVLYGSAGSGKSTV
-190 LNLLS
+190 LNLIS
-195 RLLDDHICHFD
+195 RLLDDHIGKFD
-206 AAALGLVSDQ
+206 AAALGRPSDQ
-216 FALEPFKTNPRVA
+216 FALEPFKSNPRVA
-229 IQHDGNLSR
+229 IQHDGNLVR
-238 ISDNSRLNSLISHER
+238 IADNSRLNSLISHEP

-268 EAMLFIGT
+268 EAMLFVGT

-308 NDIMSRI
+308 NDIMNRI
-315 EDERGSV
+315 EDERGSIV
-322 VNRCIEVYKTK
+322 KHCIEVYTAK

-340 YKPIGMMSMTNPIF
+340 YKPIGMMSKTNPIF
-354 NFLDFYR
+354 NFLDFYS
-361 DELKDEEGLPLRRIY
+361 DELDDEDGVPLRRIY
-376 DMYKE
+376 EMYKE
-381 YSQTYSDGNMYPM
+381 YSQTYSDGHVYPM

-407 FHDRLMIDGTYRR
+407 FHDRLMIDGAYRR

-425 LRESKFSQG
+425 LLKSKFSQG
-434 EKTESPIPDWTEMSE
+434 EKSESPIPDWTNMSE

-464 YANENGLPA
+464 YANENGLPS
-473 YHWDD
+473 YRWDD

-510 RTRCLEEA
+510 RPRCLEEA
-518 RKWIPSYAEL
+518 RKWVPSYAEL

-560 YSGKSALR
+560 YTGKSALR

-596 KQEVMQSEK
+596 KQEVMQNEK

-632 ILDDAYESGMPYDV
+632 ILDDAYESGMLYDV

-657 MKSTHQADYCIKLVQ
+657 MRSTHQADYCIKLVQ

-679 HDHEEEFEE
+679 QDHEEEFEE
-688 PTDDDTPIIFDVE
+688 PTDDTPIIFDVE

-712 VRGSDEIQRMINPMP
+712 VRGSDEIQRMINPTP

-779 REAYNLSYTDIYDF
+779 KEAYNLSYTDIYDF
-793 AAKKQSLKKWEIELG
+793 AAKKQSLKRWEIELG

-852 EARQILAAIAGL
+852 EARQILASIAGL

-884 TQQYLRYTDLSEMF
+884 TQQYLKYTDLSEMF

-966 IKHKQLDEARKILN
+966 IKHKELDEARKILN

-988 DDSNL
+988 DESNL

-1016 NPLRDPRNMDNI
+1016 NPLRDPRNVDNI

-1070 EVFEFGRRYGYVFEH
+1070 DVFEFGRRYGYIFEH

-1104 KDGWHATGKQFQ
+1104 KGGWHATGKQFQ

-1222 GRQLVDAAMD
+1222 GRQLVDAALD

>member
-40 VYNPETHFWSTEE
+40 VYNPETHFWSTNE
-53 YDLMRIVDADVARR
+53 YDLTRIVDADVARR
-67 FREASERVDGSVWA
+67 FEEASKRVDGSVWA

-86 YDSKTYSDYKAWM
+86 YDSKTYADYKSWM

-110 GGILFSD
+110 GGILFAD

-130 TYSLSDDPCP
+130 TYSLSDNPCP

-315 EDERGSV
+315 DDERGSIV
-322 VNRCIEVYKTK
+322 GHCIEVYRTK

-340 YKPIGMMSMTNPIF
+340 YKPIGMMSKTNPIF

-434 EKTESPIPDWTEMSE
+434 EKTESPIPDWTDMSE

-464 YANENGLPA
+464 YANENGLPS
-473 YHWDD
+473 YRWDD
-478 VTTTLK
+478 VTTALK

-510 RTRCLEEA
+510 RARCLEEA

-582 VEVGYLPVKEQPVI
+582 VEIGYLPVKEQLVI
-596 KQEVMQSEK
+596 KQEVMQNEK

-632 ILDDAYESGMPYDV
+632 ILDDAYESGMSYDV

-679 HDHEEEFEE
+679 QDHEEDFEE

-712 VRGSDEIQRMINPMP
+712 VRGSDEIQRMINPTP

-762 LYHLSRKII
+762 LYRLSRKII
-771 NNLIKEGF
+771 TNLIKEGF
-779 REAYNLSYTDIYDF
+779 KEAYNLSYIDIYDF
-793 AAKKQSLKKWEIELG
+793 AAKKQSLKRWEIELG

-820 PVPEDR
+820 PVPEEQ

-852 EARQILAAIAGL
+852 EARQILASIAGL

-884 TQQYLRYTDLSEMF
+884 TQQYLKYTDLSEMF

-966 IKHKQLDEARKILN
+966 IKHKELDEARKILN
-980 GALAPYLD
+980 GALAPYLND
-988 DDSNL
+988 ESNL

-1016 NPLRDPRNMDNI
+1016 NPLRDPRNVDNI

-1145 FLEFGEDD
+1145 FLEFGKDD

>member
-40 VYNPETHFWSTEE
+40 VYNPETHFWSTNE
-53 YDLMRIVDADVARR
+53 YDLTRIVDADVARR
-67 FREASERVDGSVWA
+67 FEEASKRVDGSVWA

-86 YDSKTYSDYKAWM
+86 YDSKTYADYKSWM
-99 SKLPDVYHPLD
+99 SKLPDVYHQLD
-110 GGILFSD
+110 GGILFAD

-140 AYEELMS
+140 SYEELMS

-176 FVLYGSAGSGKSTF
+176 FVLYGSAGSGKSTV
-190 LNLLS
+190 LNLIS
-195 RLLDDHICHFD
+195 RLLDDHIGKFD
-206 AAALGLVSDQ
+206 AAALGRPSDQ
-216 FALEPFKTNPRVA
+216 FALEPFKSNPRVA
-229 IQHDGNLSR
+229 IQHDGNLAR
-238 ISDNSRLNSLISHER
+238 IADNSRLNSLISHEP

-268 EAMLFIGT
+268 EAMLFVGT

-303 DIHRY
+303 DIRRY
-308 NDIMSRI
+308 NDIMDRI
-315 EDERGSV
+315 ENERGSIV
-322 VNRCIEVYKTK
+322 KHCVDVYKAK

-340 YKPIGMMSMTNPIF
+340 YKPIGMMSKTNPIF
-354 NFLDFYR
+354 NFLDFYQ
-361 DELKDEEGLPLRRIY
+361 DELDDEEGVTLKRIY
-376 DMYKE
+376 EMYKE
-381 YSQTYSDGNMYPM
+381 YSQTYSDGSMYPM

-407 FHDRLMIDGTYRR
+407 FHDRIMIDGARRR

-425 LRESKFSQG
+425 LLKSKFSQG
-434 EKTESPIPDWTEMSE
+434 EKTESPIPDWTDMSK

-464 YANENGLPA
+464 YANENGLPS
-473 YHWDD
+473 YRWDD

-484 DLDTRK
+484 DLDTGK

-528 SRSGG
+528 SRSRG

-712 VRGSDEIQRMINPMP
+712 VRGSDEIQRMINPTP

-771 NNLIKEGF
+771 SNLIREGF
-779 REAYNLSYTDIYDF
+779 KEAYNLSYTDIYDF
-793 AAKKQSLKKWEIELG
+793 AAKKQSLKRWEIELG

-820 PVPEDR
+820 PVPEEL

-852 EARQILAAIAGL
+852 DARQILASIAGL

-966 IKHKQLDEARKILN
+966 IKHKELGEARKILN

-988 DDSNL
+988 DESNL

-1016 NPLRDPRNMDNI
+1016 NPLRDPRNVDNI

-1085 EATYDRMLLANDAV
+1085 EATYDRMVLANDAV

-1104 KDGWHATGKQFQ
+1104 NDGWHATGKQFQ

-1194 DVSGCKGYLWLDY
+1194 DVSGCKGYRWLDH

-1222 GRQLVDAAMD
+1222 GRQLVDAALD

-1244 TV
+1244 AA

>member
-18 VRPAWRVLR
+18 VRPAWRVQR
-27 FKDLMIRGKSFYA
+27 FKDLMVRGKSFYA
-40 VYNPETHFWSTEE
+40 VYNPETHFWSTDE
-53 YDLMRIVDADVARR
+53 YDLVRIVDADVARQ
-67 FREASERVDGSVWA
+67 FQEASERIDGTVWP

-86 YDSKTYSDYKAWM
+86 YDSKTYTDYKSWM
-99 SKLPDVYHPLD
+99 SKLPDSHNPLD
-110 GGILFSD
+110 SKILFAN
-117 QTPRREDYATRTL
+117 QTPRREDYVTGTL
-130 TYSLSDDPCP
+130 SYSLSDTPCP

-161 IGAVFTGDSKWIQKF
+161 IGSVFAGDSTWIQKF
-176 FVLYGSAGSGKSTF
+176 FVLYGSSGSGKSTI
-190 LNLLS
+190 LNLITK
-195 RLLDDHICHFD
+195 LLEDHVSYFD
-206 AAALGLVSDQ
+206 AASLGRPGDQ
-216 FALEPFKTNPRVA
+216 FALEPFKSNPRVA
-229 IQHDGNLSR
+229 IQHDGNLAR
-238 ISDNSRLNSLISHER
+238 ITDNSRLNSLVSHET
-253 MVMNEKGKSLYEFKS
+253 MVMNEKGKSLYEFAP
-268 EAMLFIGT
+268 EAMLFVGT

-303 DIHRY
+303 GIRRY
-308 NDIMSRI
+308 NEIMSRI
-315 EDERGSV
+315 EDERGAIAKY
-322 VNRCIEVYKTK
+322 CMDLYKSK

-340 YKPIGMMSMTNPIF
+340 YKPVGMMSKTNPIF

-361 DELKDEEGLPLRRIY
+361 DELDDEEGIPLKRIY
-376 DMYKE
+376 KLYKE
-381 YSQTYSDGNMYPM
+381 YSQTYSDGTIYPM

-407 FHDRLMIDGTYRR
+407 FHDRLWIDGSYRR

-425 LRESKFSQG
+425 LLKSKFSQG
-434 EKTESPIPDWTEMSE
+434 GKTESPISDWTEMKE
-449 RDSYLDELYKDQPAQ
+449 QPSYLDELYKDYPAQ
-464 YANENGLPA
+464 YANKNGLPA
-473 YHWDD
+473 KRWDD

-490 EHYVLVPER
+490 EHYVLVPEQ
-499 DIVIDIDLDKD
+499 DVVIDIDLDKD
-510 RTRCLEEA
+510 RDKCLEEA
-518 RKWIPSYAEL
+518 RRWVPSYAEL

-533 GVHIHYRYPGDP
+533 GIHIHYRYSGDP
-545 SELSRMVAPGVECKV
+545 SVLSRLVRPGVECKV

-575 DHQGLTE
+575 AHQGLTT
-582 VEVGYLPVKEQPVI
+582 VEDGYLPVKEKPLI
-596 KQEVMQSEK
+596 RQEVMQNEK
-605 SIRKLISRNLRK
+605 SIRKLIERNLRK
-617 EIHPGTKPSIDFIKK
+617 EFHPGTKPSIDFIMKV
-632 ILDDAYESGMPYDV
+632 LTDAKESGMDYDV
-646 SDIRQKVLTFA
+646 SDMRQKVLTFA

-672 EMHFSSE
+672 EMPFSSE
-679 HDHEEEFEE
+679 SDHEETYEE
-688 PTDDDTPIIFDVE
+688 PDDDTPIIYDVE

-712 VRGSDEIQRMINPMP
+712 VRGANKIQRMINPTP
-727 NEISDLAEKRLVG
+727 NEISDLTEKKLVG

-749 ILYGRILGYSNEQ
+749 ILYGRILGYSNIQ

-820 PVPEDR
+820 PVPEEM

-864 PVNSST
+864 LVNSST
-870 NNLTTRIIFQGQRN
+870 NKLTTQIIFQGQRD
-884 TQQYLRYTDLSEMF
+884 TQKYLQYTDLSEMF

-957 SELKRARIL
+957 SELKKARIL
-966 IKHKQLDEARKILN
+966 IKHKELDEARKILN

-1016 NPLRDPRNMDNI
+1016 NPLRDPRNVDNI

-1070 EVFEFGRRYGYVFEH
+1070 EVFEFGKKYGYTFEH
-1085 EATYDRMLLANDAV
+1085 EATYDRMLLVNDAV

-1116 EPLVFKT
+1116 EPVVYKT
-1123 IFSGDPLDLED
+1123 LFTGDPLDLED

-1145 FLEFGEDD
+1145 LLEFGEND
-1153 RKFVGRVGSFLPVDP
+1153 RKFVGRVGRFIPVNPD
-1168 GTPGAGRLVRENHRT
+1168 TPGAGRLVRENHRT
-1183 DKEGNELISYG
+1183 DKEGNEVISYG
-1194 DVSGCKGYLWLDY
+1194 DVGGCKGYLWLDY
-1207 EDVQGDWRDVYDDRY
+1207 EDAQDNWRDVYDDRY
-1222 GRQLVDAAMD
+1222 GRGLVDDALG
-1232 QIRKWT
+1232 QIRKYT
-1238 DVDAFL
+1238 DVDTFL

>member
-53 YDLMRIVDADVARR
+53 YDLMRIVDADVARH
-67 FREASERVDGSVWA
+67 FKETSERVEGSVWP

-110 GGILFSD
+110 SGILFAD

-161 IGAVFTGDSKWIQKF
+161 IGSVFTGDSKWIQKF
-176 FVLYGSAGSGKSTF
+176 FVLYGSAGSGKSTV
-190 LNLLS
+190 LNLIS
-195 RLLDDHICHFD
+195 RLLDGHIGQFD
-206 AAALGLVSDQ
+206 AAALGRPSDQ
-216 FALEPFKTNPRVA
+216 FALEPFKSNPRVA
-229 IQHDGNLSR
+229 IQHDGNLAR
-238 ISDNSRLNSLISHER
+238 IADNSRLNSLVSHET
-253 MVMNEKGKSLYEFKS
+253 MVMNEKGKSLYSFTS
-268 EAMLFIGT
+268 EAMLFVGT

-303 DIHRY
+303 DIRRY
-308 NDIMSRI
+308 NDIIDRI
-315 EDERGSV
+315 ENERGSIV
-322 VNRCIEVYKTK
+322 KHCVDLYKSK

-340 YKPIGMMSMTNPIF
+340 YKPISMMSKTNPIF
-354 NFLDFYR
+354 NFLDFYQ
-361 DELKDEEGLPLRRIY
+361 DELDNEEGVSLKRIY
-376 DMYKE
+376 ELYKE
-381 YSQTYSDGNMYPM
+381 YSQTYSDGNIYPM
-394 YKFKDEIRDYFEE
+394 FRFKDEILDYFEE
-407 FHDRLMIDGTYRR
+407 FHDRIMINGVSRR

-425 LRESKFSQG
+425 LLKSKFSQG
-434 EKTESPIPDWTEMSE
+434 EKTESPIPDWTDMSE
-449 RDSYLDELYKDQPAQ
+449 RESYLDELYKDQPAQ

-473 YHWDD
+473 YRWDD

-510 RTRCLEEA
+510 RTRCLDEA

-575 DHQGLTE
+575 NHQGLTE

-632 ILDDAYESGMPYDV
+632 ILDDAYESGISYDV
-646 SDIRQKVLTFA
+646 SDIRQKVLAFA

-688 PTDDDTPIIFDVE
+688 PTDDTPIIFDVE

-712 VRGSDEIQRMINPMP
+712 VRGSDEIQRMINPTP
-727 NEISDLAEKRLVG
+727 NEISDLAEKKLVG

-749 ILYGRILGYSNEQ
+749 ILYGRMLGYSNEQ

-771 NNLIKEGF
+771 SNLIKEGF
-779 REAYNLSYTDIYDF
+779 KEAYNLSYTDIYDF
-793 AAKKQSLKKWEIELG
+793 AAKKQSLKRWEIELG

-852 EARQILAAIAGL
+852 EARQILASIAGL

-966 IKHKQLDEARKILN
+966 IKHKELDEARKILN

-988 DDSNL
+988 DESNL

-1016 NPLRDPRNMDNI
+1016 NPLRDPRNVDNI

-1038 DLKHFVQEKGY
+1038 DLKHFVREKGY

-1194 DVSGCKGYLWLDY
+1194 DVSGCKGYRWLDY

>member
-1 MDFYEIKERA
+1 MDFYEIKEQA

-53 YDLMRIVDADVARR
+53 YDLIRIVDADVALR
-67 FREASERVDGSVWA
+67 FKETSERVEGSVWA

-110 GGILFSD
+110 GGILFAD
-117 QTPRREDYATRTL
+117 QKPRREDYATRTL

-176 FVLYGSAGSGKSTF
+176 FVLYGSAGSGKSTV
-190 LNLLS
+190 LNLIS
-195 RLLDDHICHFD
+195 RLLDDRIGKFD
-206 AAALGLVSDQ
+206 AAALGRPSDQ
-216 FALEPFKTNPRVA
+216 FALEPFKSNPRVA
-229 IQHDGNLSR
+229 IQHDGNLAR
-238 ISDNSRLNSLISHER
+238 IADNSRLNSLVSHEP
-253 MVMNEKGKSLYEFKS
+253 MVMNEKGKSLYTFTS
-268 EAMLFIGT
+268 EAMLFVGT

-308 NDIMSRI
+308 NNIMDRI
-315 EDERGSV
+315 EDERGSIV
-322 VNRCIEVYKTK
+322 KHCIEVYTTK

-340 YKPIGMMSMTNPIF
+340 YKPIGMMSKTNPIF
-354 NFLDFYR
+354 NFLDFYQ
-361 DELKDEEGLPLRRIY
+361 DELDDEEGVTLKRIY
-376 DMYKE
+376 EMYKE
-381 YSQTYSDGNMYPM
+381 YSQAYSDGHVYPM

-407 FHDRLMIDGTYRR
+407 FHDRIMIDGDRRR

-425 LRESKFSQG
+425 LLKSKFSQG
-434 EKTESPIPDWTEMSE
+434 EKLENPIPDWTDMRE
-449 RDSYLDELYKDQPAQ
+449 RDSYLNELYKDQPAQ

-473 YHWDD
+473 YRWDD

-484 DLDTRK
+484 DLDARK

-518 RKWIPSYAEL
+518 RKWLPSYAEL

-545 SELSRMVAPGVECKV
+545 SKLSRMVAPGVECKV

-582 VEVGYLPVKEQPVI
+582 VEVGYLPVKEQSVI
-596 KQEVMQSEK
+596 KREVMQSEK

-657 MKSTHQADYCIKLVQ
+657 MRSTHQADYCIKLVQ

-712 VRGSDEIQRMINPMP
+712 VRGSDEIQRMINPTP

-771 NNLIKEGF
+771 NNLIREGF
-779 REAYNLSYTDIYDF
+779 KEAYNLSYTDIYDF
-793 AAKKQSLKKWEIELG
+793 AAKKQSLKRWEIELG

-820 PVPEDR
+820 PVPEDQ

-852 EARQILAAIAGL
+852 EARQILASIAGL

-870 NNLTTRIIFQGQRN
+870 NRLTTQIIFQGQRD
-884 TQQYLRYTDLSEMF
+884 TQKYLQYTDLSEMF

-966 IKHKQLDEARKILN
+966 IKHKHLDEAHRVLN

-1016 NPLRDPRNMDNI
+1016 NPLRDPRNVDNI

-1134 VAQTRSVTTRM
+1134 IAQTRSVTTRM
-1145 FLEFGEDD
+1145 FLEFGEND

-1183 DKEGNELISYG
+1183 DKEGNEIISYG

-1222 GRQLVDAAMD
+1222 GRQLVDAALE
-1232 QIRKWT
+1232 QVKKYT

>member
-53 YDLMRIVDADVARR
+53 YELMRIVDADVARR
-67 FREASERVDGSVWA
+67 FEEASERVDGSVWA

-86 YDSKTYSDYKAWM
+86 YDSKTYTDYKAWM
-99 SKLPDVYHPLD
+99 SRLPDVYHSLD
-110 GGILFSD
+110 SKILFKD
-117 QTPRREDYATRTL
+117 QSPRREDYVTRTL
-130 TYSLSDDPCP
+130 SYSLSDDPCP

-176 FVLYGSAGSGKSTF
+176 FVLYGSAGSGKSTV
-190 LNLLS
+190 LNLIS
-195 RLLDDHICHFD
+195 RLLDDRISSFD
-206 AAALGLVSDQ
+206 AAALGRASDQ
-216 FALEPFKTNPRVA
+216 FALEPFKSNPRVA
-229 IQHDGNLSR
+229 IQHDGNLAK
-238 ISDNSRLNSLISHER
+238 IADNSRLNSLISHEN

-268 EAMLFIGT
+268 EAMLFVGT

-315 EDERGSV
+315 EDERGSIV
-322 VNRCIEVYKTK
+322 RHCIEVYKAK

-340 YKPIGMMSMTNPIF
+340 YKPIGMMSKTNPIF
-354 NFLDFYR
+354 NFLDFYQ

-376 DMYKE
+376 EMYKE
-381 YSQTYSDGNMYPM
+381 YSRDYSDGNMYPM
-394 YKFKDEIRDYFEE
+394 YRFKDEIRDYFEE

-434 EKTESPIPDWTEMSE
+434 EKTESPIPDWTCMSE
-449 RDSYLDELYKDQPAQ
+449 RDSYLDELYKNQPAQ
-464 YANENGLPA
+464 YANENGLPS
-473 YHWDD
+473 YRWDD

-484 DLDTRK
+484 DLDSRK

-499 DIVIDIDLDKD
+499 DIVIDIDLNKD

-688 PTDDDTPIIFDVE
+688 PTDDTPIIFDVE

-712 VRGSDEIQRMINPMP
+712 VRGSDEIQRMINPTP

-749 ILYGRILGYSNEQ
+749 ILYGRMLGYSNEQ

-771 NNLIKEGF
+771 SNLIREGF
-779 REAYNLSYTDIYDF
+779 KEAYNLSYTDIYDF
-793 AAKKQSLKKWEIELG
+793 AAKKQSLKRWEIELG

-852 EARQILAAIAGL
+852 EARQILASIAGL

-898 PGYKYE
+898 PSYKYE

-957 SELKRARIL
+957 NELKRARIL
-966 IKHKQLDEARKILN
+966 IKHKELDEARKILN
-980 GALAPYLD
+980 GALVPYLD
-988 DDSNL
+988 DESNL

-1016 NPLRDPRNMDNI
+1016 NPLRDPRNVDNI

-1123 IFSGDPLDLED
+1123 IFSGYPLDLED

-1153 RKFVGRVGSFLPVDP
+1153 RKFVGRVGSFLPVYP

-1222 GRQLVDAAMD
+1222 GRQLVDAALD

>member
-67 FREASERVDGSVWA
+67 FKETSERVEGSVWA

-99 SKLPDVYHPLD
+99 SKLPDVYHSLD
-110 GGILFSD
+110 SRILFAD
-117 QTPRREDYATRTL
+117 QTPRREDYVTRRL
-130 TYSLSDDPCP
+130 SYSLSDEPYP

-176 FVLYGSAGSGKSTF
+176 FVLYGSAGSGKSTV
-190 LNLLS
+190 LNLIS
-195 RLLDDHICHFD
+195 RLLDDRISSFD
-206 AAALGLVSDQ
+206 AAALGRPSDQ
-216 FALEPFKTNPRVA
+216 FALEPFKSNPRVA
-229 IQHDGNLSR
+229 IQHDGNLSK
-238 ISDNSRLNSLISHER
+238 IADNSRLNSLISHEN
-253 MVMNEKGKSLYEFKS
+253 MVMNEKGKSLYKFKS
-268 EAMLFIGT
+268 EAMLFVGT

-303 DIHRY
+303 DIRRY
-308 NDIMSRI
+308 NDIMDRI
-315 EDERGSV
+315 EDERGSIV
-322 VNRCIEVYKTK
+322 KHCMDLYKAK
-333 GSSYYDD
+333 GPSYYDD
-340 YKPIGMMSMTNPIF
+340 YKPIGMMSKTNPIF
-354 NFLDFYR
+354 NFLDFYQ
-361 DELKDEEGLPLRRIY
+361 DELDDEDGVTLKRIY
-376 DMYKE
+376 EMYKE
-381 YSQTYSDGNMYPM
+381 YSRTYSDGYMYPM
-394 YKFKDEIRDYFEE
+394 YRFKDEIRDYFEE
-407 FHDRLMIDGTYRR
+407 FHDRVMVDGNRRR

-425 LRESKFSQG
+425 LLKSKFSQG
-434 EKTESPIPDWTEMSE
+434 GKMESPIPDWTDMSE

-473 YHWDD
+473 YRWDD

-582 VEVGYLPVKEQPVI
+582 VEVGYLPVKEQSVI

-688 PTDDDTPIIFDVE
+688 PTDDTPIIFDVE

-712 VRGSDEIQRMINPMP
+712 VRGSDEIQRMINPTP
-727 NEISDLAEKRLVG
+727 NEISDLAEKKLVG

-749 ILYGRILGYSNEQ
+749 ILYGRMLGYSNEQ

-771 NNLIKEGF
+771 SNLIKEGF
-779 REAYNLSYTDIYDF
+779 KEAYNLSYTDIYDF
-793 AAKKQSLKKWEIELG
+793 AAKKQSLKRWEIELS

-852 EARQILAAIAGL
+852 EARQILASIAGL

-966 IKHKQLDEARKILN
+966 IKHKELDEARKILN

-988 DDSNL
+988 GESNL

-1016 NPLRDPRNMDNI
+1016 NPLRDPRNVDNI

-1070 EVFEFGRRYGYVFEH
+1070 EVFEFGRRYGYTFEH

-1134 VAQTRSVTTRM
+1134 VAQTRSVTTSM

-1153 RKFVGRVGSFLPVDP
+1153 RKFVGRVGSFLPVVP

-1194 DVSGCKGYLWLDY
+1194 DVSGCKGYRWLDY

>member
-40 VYNPETHFWSTEE
+40 VYNPETHFWSTNE

-67 FREASERVDGSVWA
+67 FEETSERVDGSVWA

-86 YDSKTYSDYKAWM
+86 YDSKTYADYKSWM
-99 SKLPDVYHPLD
+99 SKLPDVHHPLD
-110 GGILFSD
+110 SCILFAD
-117 QTPRREDYATRTL
+117 QTPRREDYATRRL
-130 TYSLSDDPCP
+130 SYSLNNDPCP
-140 AYEELMS
+140 AYEELMG

-161 IGAVFTGDSKWIQKF
+161 IGSIFTGDSKWIQKF

-195 RLLDDHICHFD
+195 RLLDDHIGQFD
-206 AAALGLVSDQ
+206 AAALGRGSDQ
-216 FALEPFKTNPRVA
+216 FALEPFKSNPRVA

-238 ISDNSRLNSLISHER
+238 ISDNSRLNSLIAHEP
-253 MVMNEKGKSLYEFKS
+253 MVMNEKGKSLYTFKS
-268 EAMLFIGT
+268 EAMLFVGT

-308 NDIMSRI
+308 NDIMDRI
-315 EDERGSV
+315 EDERGSI
-322 VNRCIEVYKTK
+322 VNHCMDLYKSK

-340 YKPIGMMSMTNPIF
+340 YKPVGMMSKTNPIF
-354 NFLDFYR
+354 NFLDFYQ
-361 DELKDEEGLPLRRIY
+361 DELDDEDGVTLKRIY
-376 DMYKE
+376 EMYKG
-381 YSQTYSDGNMYPM
+381 YSQTYSDGAMYPM

-407 FHDRLMIDGTYRR
+407 FHDRVMVDGNRRR

-425 LRESKFSQG
+425 LLKSKFSQG
-434 EKTESPIPDWTEMSE
+434 EKTESPISDWTDMSE

-464 YANENGLPA
+464 YANENGLPS
-473 YHWDD
+473 YRWDD

-582 VEVGYLPVKEQPVI
+582 VEVGYLPVKEQSVI

-632 ILDDAYESGMPYDV
+632 ILDDAYESGMTYDV

-657 MKSTHQADYCIKLVQ
+657 MRSTHQADYCIKLVQ

-679 HDHEEEFEE
+679 QDHEEDFEE
-688 PTDDDTPIIFDVE
+688 PTDDTPIIFDVE

-712 VRGSDEIQRMINPMP
+712 VRGSDEIQRMINPTP

-749 ILYGRILGYSNEQ
+749 ILYGRMLGYSNEQ

-771 NNLIKEGF
+771 SNLIREGF
-779 REAYNLSYTDIYDF
+779 KEAYNLSYTDIYDF
-793 AAKKQSLKKWEIELG
+793 AAKKQSLKRWEIDLG

-820 PVPEDR
+820 PVPEER

-841 EKVWDHLEADW
+841 EKVWDNLEADW
-852 EARQILAAIAGL
+852 EARQILASIAGL

-957 SELKRARIL
+957 SDLKRARIL
-966 IKHKQLDEARKILN
+966 IKHKELDEARKILN

-988 DDSNL
+988 DESNL

-1016 NPLRDPRNMDNI
+1016 NQLRDPRNVDNI

-1104 KDGWHATGKQFQ
+1104 EDGWHATGKQFQ

-1123 IFSGDPLDLED
+1123 VFSGDPLDLED

-1153 RKFVGRVGSFLPVDP
+1153 RKFVGRVGSFLPVVP

-1222 GRQLVDAAMD
+1222 GRQLVDAALD

>member
-18 VRPAWRVLR
+18 VRPAWRVHR

-40 VYNPETHFWSTEE
+40 VYNPETHFWSTDE
-53 YDLMRIVDADVARR
+53 YDLTRIVDSDIAHH
-67 FREASERVDGSVWA
+67 FKETSERVEGSVWA

-110 GGILFSD
+110 SKILFAD
-117 QTPRREDYATRTL
+117 QTPRREDYSTRTL
-130 TYSLSDDPCP
+130 TYSLCDDPCP

-195 RLLDDHICHFD
+195 RLLDDRISSFD
-206 AAALGLVSDQ
+206 AAALGRASDQ
-216 FALEPFKTNPRVA
+216 FALEPFKSNPRVA
-229 IQHDGNLSR
+229 IQHDGNLAN
-238 ISDNSRLNSLISHER
+238 IADNSRLNSLISHEN

-268 EAMLFIGT
+268 EAMLFVGT

-315 EDERGSV
+315 EDERGSIV
-322 VNRCIEVYKTK
+322 RHCIEVYKAK

-340 YKPIGMMSMTNPIF
+340 YKPIGMLSKTNPIF

-361 DELKDEEGLPLRRIY
+361 DELKDEEGVPLKRIY

-381 YSQTYSDGNMYPM
+381 YSQAYSDGNMYPM

-407 FHDRLMIDGTYRR
+407 FHDRLRIDGVQRR

-434 EKTESPIPDWTEMSE
+434 EKSESPIPDWTDMSE

-464 YANENGLPA
+464 YANENGLPS
-473 YHWDD
+473 YRWDD

-510 RTRCLEEA
+510 RARCLEET

-545 SELSRMVAPGVECKV
+545 SELSRMVVPGVECKV

-596 KQEVMQSEK
+596 KQEVMQNEK

-679 HDHEEEFEE
+679 QDHEEDFEE
-688 PTDDDTPIIFDVE
+688 PTDDTPIIFDVE

-712 VRGSDEIQRMINPMP
+712 VRGSDEIQRMINPTP

-762 LYHLSRKII
+762 LFHLSRKII
-771 NNLIKEGF
+771 NNLIREGF
-779 REAYNLSYTDIYDF
+779 KEAYNLSYTDIYDF
-793 AAKKQSLKKWEIELG
+793 AAKKQSLKRWEIDLG

-852 EARQILAAIAGL
+852 EARQILASIAGL

-966 IKHKQLDEARKILN
+966 IKHKELDEAREILN

-988 DDSNL
+988 DESNL

-1016 NPLRDPRNMDNI
+1016 NPLRDPRNVDNI
-1028 VAKRGALFMV
+1028 VAKRGSLFMV

-1123 IFSGDPLDLED
+1123 VFSGDPLDLED

>member
-1 MDFYEIKERA
+1 
-11 LKSGTTE
+11 
-18 VRPAWRVLR
+18 
-27 FKDLMIRGKSFYA
+27 
-40 VYNPETHFWSTEE
+40 
-53 YDLMRIVDADVARR
+53 
-67 FREASERVDGSVWA
+67 
-81 RYLGD
+81 
-86 YDSKTYSDYKAWM
+86 
-99 SKLPDVYHPLD
+99 
-110 GGILFSD
+110 
-117 QTPRREDYATRTL
+117 
-130 TYSLSDDPCP
+130 
-140 AYEELMS
+140 MS

-161 IGAVFTGDSKWIQKF
+161 IGSVFTGDSKWIQKF
-176 FVLYGSAGSGKSTF
+176 FVLYGSAGSGKSTV
-190 LNLLS
+190 LNLIS
-195 RLLDDHICHFD
+195 RLLDDHIGQFD
-206 AAALGLVSDQ
+206 AAALGRPSDQ
-216 FALEPFKTNPRVA
+216 FALEPFKSNPRVA
-229 IQHDGNLSR
+229 IQHDGNLAR
-238 ISDNSRLNSLISHER
+238 IADNSRLNSLVSHET
-253 MVMNEKGKSLYEFKS
+253 MVMNEKGKSLYSFTP
-268 EAMLFIGT
+268 EAMLFVGT

-303 DIHRY
+303 DIRRY
-308 NDIMSRI
+308 NDIMDRI
-315 EDERGSV
+315 EDERGSI
-322 VNRCIEVYKTK
+322 VNHCIEVYRIK

-340 YKPIGMMSMTNPIF
+340 YKPISMMSKTDPIF
-354 NFLDFYR
+354 NFLDFYS
-361 DELKDEEGLPLRRIY
+361 DELDDKEGISLKRVY
-376 DMYKE
+376 EMYKE

-394 YKFKDEIRDYFEE
+394 FKFKDEIRDYFEE
-407 FHDRLMIDGTYRR
+407 FHDRIMIDGVSRR

-425 LRESKFSQG
+425 LLKSKFSQG
-434 EKTESPIPDWTEMSE
+434 KKTESPIPDWTDMSE

-473 YHWDD
+473 YRWDD
-478 VTTTLK
+478 VITTLK

-510 RTRCLEEA
+510 RTRCIEEA

-582 VEVGYLPVKEQPVI
+582 VEVGYLPVKEQSVI

-657 MKSTHQADYCIKLVQ
+657 MRSTHQADYCIKLVQ

-679 HDHEEEFEE
+679 HDHEEDFEE
-688 PTDDDTPIIFDVE
+688 PTDDTPIIFDVE

-712 VRGSDEIQRMINPMP
+712 VRGSDEIQRMINPTP
-727 NEISDLAEKRLVG
+727 NEISDLAEKKLVG

-749 ILYGRILGYSNEQ
+749 ILYGRMLGYSNEQ

-771 NNLIKEGF
+771 SNLIREGF
-779 REAYNLSYTDIYDF
+779 KEAYNLSYTDIYDF
-793 AAKKQSLKKWEIELG
+793 AAKKQSLKRWEIELG

-852 EARQILAAIAGL
+852 EARQILASIAGL

-966 IKHKQLDEARKILN
+966 IKHKELDEARKILN

-988 DDSNL
+988 DESNL

-1016 NPLRDPRNMDNI
+1016 NPLRDPRNVDNI

-1070 EVFEFGRRYGYVFEH
+1070 EVFEFGRRYGYIFEH
-1085 EATYDRMLLANDAV
+1085 EATYDRILLANDAV

-1153 RKFVGRVGSFLPVDP
+1153 RKFVGRVGSFLPVVP

-1183 DKEGNELISYG
+1183 DNEGNELISYG
-1194 DVSGCKGYLWLDY
+1194 DVSGCKGYRWLDY

-1244 TV
+1244 TA

>member
-40 VYNPETHFWSTEE
+40 VYNPETHFWSTDE
-53 YDLMRIVDADVARR
+53 YDLTRIVDADVARR
-67 FREASERVDGSVWA
+67 FREASDRIDGTVWA

-86 YDSKTYSDYKAWM
+86 YDSKAYTDYKAWM

-110 GGILFSD
+110 SRILFAD
-117 QTPRREDYATRTL
+117 QTPRKEDYATRTL
-130 TYSLSDDPCP
+130 SYSLSDNPCP

-161 IGAVFTGDSKWIQKF
+161 IGSIFTGDSAWIQKF
-176 FVLYGSAGSGKSTF
+176 FVLYGSSGSGKSTV
-190 LNLLS
+190 LNLIS
-195 RLLDDHICHFD
+195 RLLDDHIGQFD
-206 AAALGLVSDQ
+206 AAALGRPSDQ
-216 FALEPFKTNPRVA
+216 FALEPFKSNPRVA
-229 IQHDGNLSR
+229 IQHDGNLAR
-238 ISDNSRLNSLISHER
+238 IADNSRLNSLVSHET
-253 MVMNEKGKSLYEFKS
+253 MVMNEKGKSLYTFKS
-268 EAMLFIGT
+268 EALMFIGT

-289 TRRLIDVEPSGRKL
+289 TRRLVDVEPSGRKL

-308 NDIMSRI
+308 NEIMSRI
-315 EDERGSV
+315 EDERGAIV
-322 VNRCIEVYKTK
+322 KHCMDLYKSK

-340 YKPIGMMSMTNPIF
+340 YKPISMMSKTNPVF
-354 NFLDFYR
+354 NFLDFYQ
-361 DELKDEEGLPLRRIY
+361 DELDDAYGVPLKRIY
-376 DMYKE
+376 GMYKE
-381 YSQTYSDGNMYPM
+381 YSQTYSDGNVYPM

-407 FHDRLMIDGTYRR
+407 FHDRIMVNGVHRR

-425 LRESKFSQG
+425 LLKSKFSQG
-434 EKTESPIPDWTEMSE
+434 EKAESPIPDWTSMSE
-449 RDSYLDELYKDQPAQ
+449 RDSYLDDLYKDQPAQ
-464 YANENGLPA
+464 YANENGLPS
-473 YHWDD
+473 YRWDD
-478 VTTTLK
+478 VTTALK

-518 RKWIPSYAEL
+518 RKWVPSYAEL

-533 GVHIHYRYPGDP
+533 GVHIHYRYPRDP

-582 VEVGYLPVKEQPVI
+582 VEVGYLPVKEQSVI

-632 ILDDAYESGMPYDV
+632 ILDDAYESGMTYDV

-657 MKSTHQADYCIKLVQ
+657 MRSTHQADYCIKLVQ

-688 PTDDDTPIIFDVE
+688 PKDDDTPIVFDVE

-712 VRGSDEIQRMINPMP
+712 VRGSNEIQRMINPTP

-771 NNLIKEGF
+771 DNLIKEGF

-820 PVPEDR
+820 PVPEEQ

-841 EKVWDHLEADW
+841 EKVWDRLEADW
-852 EARQILAAIAGL
+852 EARQILASIAGL

-966 IKHKQLDEARKILN
+966 IKHKELDEARKILN

-988 DDSNL
+988 DESNL

-1016 NPLRDPRNMDNI
+1016 NPLRDPRNVDNI

-1123 IFSGDPLDLED
+1123 VFSGDALDLED

-1145 FLEFGEDD
+1145 FLEFGDDD

>member
-67 FREASERVDGSVWA
+67 FQEASERVDGSVWA

-110 GGILFSD
+110 GGILFAD

-147 TLYDPDERE
+147 ALYDPDERE

-176 FVLYGSAGSGKSTF
+176 FVLYGSAGSGKSTV
-190 LNLLS
+190 LNLIS
-195 RLLDDHICHFD
+195 RLLDDHIGQFD
-206 AAALGLVSDQ
+206 AAALGRPGDQ
-216 FALEPFKTNPRVA
+216 FALEPFKSNPRVA
-229 IQHDGNLSR
+229 IQHDGNLAR
-238 ISDNSRLNSLISHER
+238 IADNSRLNSLVSHET
-253 MVMNEKGKSLYEFKS
+253 MVMNEKGKSLYSFTS
-268 EAMLFIGT
+268 EAMLFVGT

-308 NDIMSRI
+308 NDIMDRI
-315 EDERGSV
+315 EGERGSIV
-322 VNRCIEVYKTK
+322 KHCMDLYMSK

-340 YKPIGMMSMTNPIF
+340 YKPIGMMSKTNPIF
-354 NFLDFYR
+354 NFLDFYS
-361 DELKDEEGLPLRRIY
+361 DELDEEDGISLKRIY
-376 DMYKE
+376 EMYKE
-381 YSQTYSDGNMYPM
+381 YSRSYSDGYVYPM
-394 YKFKDEIRDYFEE
+394 FRFKDEIRDYFEE
-407 FHDRLMIDGTYRR
+407 FHDRIMIHGVSRR

-425 LRESKFSQG
+425 LLKSKFSQG
-434 EKTESPIPDWTEMSE
+434 EKSESPIPDWTDMSE
-449 RDSYLDELYKDQPAQ
+449 RDSYLDELYKDRPAQ
-464 YANENGLPA
+464 YANENGLPS
-473 YHWDD
+473 YRWDD
-478 VTTTLK
+478 VSTTLK

-582 VEVGYLPVKEQPVI
+582 VEVGYLPVKEQSVI

-688 PTDDDTPIIFDVE
+688 PTDDDTPIVFDVE

-712 VRGSDEIQRMINPMP
+712 VRGSNEIQRMINPTP

-749 ILYGRILGYSNEQ
+749 ILYGRMLGYSNEQ

-779 REAYNLSYTDIYDF
+779 KEAYNLSYTDIYDF

-808 IHHKELGLPWDE
+808 IHHKELGLPWDQ
-820 PVPEDR
+820 PVPEDQ

-852 EARQILAAIAGL
+852 EARQILASIAGL

-884 TQQYLRYTDLSEMF
+884 TQQYLRYTDLSEIF
-898 PGYKYE
+898 PGYRYE

-966 IKHKQLDEARKILN
+966 IKHKELDEARKILN

-988 DDSNL
+988 DESNL

-1153 RKFVGRVGSFLPVDP
+1153 RKFVGRVGSFLPVYP

-1194 DVSGCKGYLWLDY
+1194 DVSGCKGYRWLDY

-1238 DVDAFL
+1238 EVDAFL
-1244 TV
+1244 AA

>member
-40 VYNPETHFWSTEE
+40 VYNPETHFWSTDE

-67 FREASERVDGSVWA
+67 FEEASERVDGSVWA

-86 YDSKTYSDYKAWM
+86 YDSKTYTDYKAWM
-99 SKLPDVYHPLD
+99 SRLPDIHHPLD
-110 GGILFSD
+110 SKILFKD
-117 QTPRREDYATRTL
+117 QSPRREDYVTRTL
-130 TYSLSDDPCP
+130 SYSLSDDPCP

-176 FVLYGSAGSGKSTF
+176 FVLYGSAGSGKSTV
-190 LNLLS
+190 LNLIS
-195 RLLDDHICHFD
+195 RLMDDQVSFFD
-206 AAALGLVSDQ
+206 AAALGRASDQ
-216 FALEPFKTNPRVA
+216 FALEPFKSNPRVA
-229 IQHDGNLSR
+229 IQHDGNLVK
-238 ISDNSRLNSLISHER
+238 ITDNSRLNSLISHES

-268 EAMLFIGT
+268 EAMLFVGT

-308 NDIMSRI
+308 NDIMYQI
-315 EDERGSV
+315 EEERGSI
-322 VNRCIEVYKTK
+322 VNHCIEVYRTK

-340 YKPIGMMSMTNPIF
+340 YKPISMMSKTNPIF
-354 NFLDFYR
+354 NFLDFYQ
-361 DELKDEEGLPLRRIY
+361 DELDDAEGVTLKRIY
-376 DMYKE
+376 EMYKE
-381 YSQTYSDGNMYPM
+381 YSRTYSDGSMYPM

-407 FHDRLMIDGTYRR
+407 FHDRLMIDGDRRR

-425 LRESKFSQG
+425 LLKSKFSQG
-434 EKTESPIPDWTEMSE
+434 KKSESPIPDWTDMSE
-449 RDSYLDELYKDQPAQ
+449 RESYLDELYKDQPAQ

-473 YHWDD
+473 YRWDD
-478 VTTTLK
+478 VATTLK

-657 MKSTHQADYCIKLVQ
+657 MRSTHQADYCIKLVQ

-688 PTDDDTPIIFDVE
+688 PTNIDTPIIFDVE

-712 VRGSDEIQRMINPMP
+712 VRGSDEIQRMINPTP
-727 NEISDLAEKRLVG
+727 NEISDLAEKKLVG

-749 ILYGRILGYSNEQ
+749 ILYGRMLSYSNEQ

-771 NNLIKEGF
+771 TNLIREGF
-779 REAYNLSYTDIYDF
+779 KEAYNLSYTDIYDF
-793 AAKKQSLKKWEIELG
+793 AAKKQSLKRWEIELG

-852 EARQILAAIAGL
+852 EARQILASIAGL

-966 IKHKQLDEARKILN
+966 IKHKELDEAREILN

-988 DDSNL
+988 DESNL

-1016 NPLRDPRNMDNI
+1016 NPLRDPRNVDNI

-1070 EVFEFGRRYGYVFEH
+1070 EVFEFGRRYGYIFEH

-1116 EPLVFKT
+1116 EALVFKT

-1153 RKFVGRVGSFLPVDP
+1153 RKFVGRVGSFLPVVP

-1194 DVSGCKGYLWLDY
+1194 DVSGCKGYRWLDY

-1222 GRQLVDAAMD
+1222 GRQLVDAALD

>member
-53 YDLMRIVDADVARR
+53 YDLMRIVDADIARH
-67 FREASERVDGSVWA
+67 FKETSERVEGSVWP

-99 SKLPDVYHPLD
+99 SKLPDVHHPLD
-110 GGILFSD
+110 SKILFAD
-117 QTPRREDYATRTL
+117 QTPRREDYVTRRL
-130 TYSLSDDPCP
+130 SYSLSDDPCS

-176 FVLYGSAGSGKSTF
+176 FVLYGSAGSGKSTV
-190 LNLLS
+190 LNLVS
-195 RLLDDHICHFD
+195 RLLDDQITFFD
-206 AAALGLVSDQ
+206 AAALGRASDQ
-216 FALEPFKTNPRVA
+216 FALEPFKSNPRVA
-229 IQHDGNLSR
+229 IQHDGNLTR
-238 ISDNSRLNSLISHER
+238 ITDNSRLNSLISHES
-253 MVMNEKGKSLYEFKS
+253 MVMNEKGKSLYTFKS
-268 EAMLFIGT
+268 EAMLFVGT

-308 NDIMSRI
+308 NDLMSRI
-315 EDERGSV
+315 EDERGSIV
-322 VNRCIEVYKTK
+322 RYCIEVYKAK

-340 YKPIGMMSMTNPIF
+340 YKPLGMMSKTNPIF
-354 NFLDFYR
+354 NFLDFYS
-361 DELKDEEGLPLRRIY
+361 DELDDEDGISLKRIY
-376 DMYKE
+376 EMYKE
-381 YSQTYSDGNMYPM
+381 YSQTYSDGAMYPM

-407 FHDRLMIDGTYRR
+407 FHDRIMIDGISKR

-425 LRESKFSQG
+425 FLKSKFSQG
-434 EKTESPIPDWTEMSE
+434 EKQESPIPDWTNMSE

-464 YANENGLPA
+464 YANENGLPS
-473 YHWDD
+473 YRWDD

-484 DLDTRK
+484 DLDTGK

-545 SELSRMVAPGVECKV
+545 SELSRLVAPGVECKV

-582 VEVGYLPVKEQPVI
+582 VEIGYLPVKDKPVI
-596 KQEVMQSEK
+596 KQEVMQNEK

-657 MKSTHQADYCIKLVQ
+657 MRSTHQADYCIKLVQ

-679 HDHEEEFEE
+679 QDHEEDFEE
-688 PTDDDTPIIFDVE
+688 PTDDTPIIFDVE

-712 VRGSDEIQRMINPMP
+712 VRGSDEIQRMINPTP

-771 NNLIKEGF
+771 TNLIREGF

-793 AAKKQSLKKWEIELG
+793 AAKKQSLKRWEIELG

-820 PVPEDR
+820 PVPEER

-852 EARQILAAIAGL
+852 EARQILASIAGL

-884 TQQYLRYTDLSEMF
+884 TQQYLKYTDLSEMF

-966 IKHKQLDEARKILN
+966 IKHKELDEARAILN

-988 DDSNL
+988 DESNL

-1016 NPLRDPRNMDNI
+1016 NPLRDPRNVDNI

-1153 RKFVGRVGSFLPVDP
+1153 RKFVGRVGSFLPVVP

>member
-40 VYNPETHFWSTEE
+40 VYNPETHFWSTNE
-53 YDLMRIVDADVARR
+53 YDLTRIVDADVARH
-67 FREASERVDGSVWA
+67 FKETSERVEGSVWA

-110 GGILFSD
+110 GEILFAD

-161 IGAVFTGDSKWIQKF
+161 IGSVFTGDSKWIQKF

-308 NDIMSRI
+308 NGIMSRI
-315 EDERGSV
+315 EDERGSIV
-322 VNRCIEVYKTK
+322 RHCIETYKAK

-340 YKPIGMMSMTNPIF
+340 YKPIGMMSKTNPIF

-381 YSQTYSDGNMYPM
+381 YSQAYSDGNLYPM

-434 EKTESPIPDWTEMSE
+434 EKTESPIPDWTDMSE
-449 RDSYLDELYKDQPAQ
+449 RESYLDELYKDQPAQ
-464 YANENGLPA
+464 YANENGLPS
-473 YHWDD
+473 YRWDD
-478 VTTTLK
+478 VITTLK

-510 RTRCLEEA
+510 RARCLEEA

-545 SELSRMVAPGVECKV
+545 SEISRLVAPGIECKV

-582 VEVGYLPVKEQPVI
+582 VEVGYLPVKDKPVI
-596 KQEVMQSEK
+596 KQEVMRNEK

-657 MKSTHQADYCIKLVQ
+657 MKSTHQPDYCIKLVQ

-679 HDHEEEFEE
+679 QDHEEDFEE
-688 PTDDDTPIIFDVE
+688 PTDDTPIIFDVE

-712 VRGSDEIQRMINPMP
+712 VRGSDEIQRMINPTP

-749 ILYGRILGYSNEQ
+749 ILYGRMLGYSNEQ

-771 NNLIKEGF
+771 TNLIKEGF
-779 REAYNLSYTDIYDF
+779 KEAYNLSYTDIYDF
-793 AAKKQSLKKWEIELG
+793 AAKKQSLKRWEIDLG

-826 WEEVAAYCDNDVIAT
+826 WEEVAAYCDNDVSAT

-852 EARQILAAIAGL
+852 EARQILASIAGL

-966 IKHKQLDEARKILN
+966 IKHKELDEARKILN

-988 DDSNL
+988 DESNL

-1016 NPLRDPRNMDNI
+1016 NPLRDPRNVDNI

-1123 IFSGDPLDLED
+1123 VFSGDPLDLED

-1194 DVSGCKGYLWLDY
+1194 DVSGCKGYRWLDY

-1244 TV
+1244 TI

>member
-67 FREASERVDGSVWA
+67 FKEASERVDGSVWA

-99 SKLPDVYHPLD
+99 SKLPDTHHPLD
-110 GGILFSD
+110 SKILFKD
-117 QTPRREDYATRTL
+117 QSPRREDYVTRTL
-130 TYSLSDDPCP
+130 SYSLSDDSCP

-176 FVLYGSAGSGKSTF
+176 FVLYGSAGSGKSTV
-190 LNLLS
+190 LNLIS
-195 RLLDDHICHFD
+195 RLMDDHISVFD
-206 AAALGLVSDQ
+206 AAALGRSSDQ
-216 FALEPFKTNPRVA
+216 FALEPFKSNPRVA
-229 IQHDGNLSR
+229 IQHDGNLVK
-238 ISDNSRLNSLISHER
+238 ITDNSRLNSLISHEP
-253 MVMNEKGKSLYEFKS
+253 MVMNEKGKSLYEFTP
-268 EAMLFIGT
+268 EAMLFVGT

-303 DIHRY
+303 DIRRY
-308 NDIMSRI
+308 NDIMERI
-315 EDERGSV
+315 EDERGSIV
-322 VNRCIEVYKTK
+322 KHCIEVYKAK

-340 YKPIGMMSMTNPIF
+340 YKPISMMSKTNPIF
-354 NFLDFYR
+354 NFLDFYS
-361 DELKDEEGLPLRRIY
+361 DELDDEEGISLKRIY
-376 DMYKE
+376 EMYKE
-381 YSQTYSDGNMYPM
+381 YSKTYSDGNLYPM

-407 FHDRLMIDGTYRR
+407 FHDRIMIDGISRR

-425 LRESKFSQG
+425 FLKSKFSQG
-434 EKTESPIPDWTEMSE
+434 EKTESPIPDWTDMSE

-473 YHWDD
+473 YRWDD

-490 EHYVLVPER
+490 EHYVLVPEG

-582 VEVGYLPVKEQPVI
+582 IEVGYLPVKEQSVI

-688 PTDDDTPIIFDVE
+688 PTDDTPIIFDVE

-712 VRGSDEIQRMINPMP
+712 VRGSDEIQRMINPTP
-727 NEISDLAEKRLVG
+727 NEISDLAEKKLVG

-749 ILYGRILGYSNEQ
+749 ILYGRMLGYSNEQ

-771 NNLIKEGF
+771 TNLIREGF
-779 REAYNLSYTDIYDF
+779 KEAYNLSYTDIYDF
-793 AAKKQSLKKWEIELG
+793 AAKKQSLKRWEIELG

-852 EARQILAAIAGL
+852 EARQILASIAGL

-919 YVYAEPGYHENVALL
+919 YVYAEPGYHENVVLL
-934 DIASMHPTSIENLQ
+934 DIASMHPASIENLQ

-966 IKHKQLDEARKILN
+966 IKHKELDEARKILN

-988 DDSNL
+988 DESNL

-1016 NPLRDPRNMDNI
+1016 NPLRDPRNVDNI

-1145 FLEFGEDD
+1145 FLEFGEND

-1194 DVSGCKGYLWLDY
+1194 DVSGCKGYRWLDY

-1222 GRQLVDAAMD
+1222 GRQLVDAALD

-1244 TV
+1244 AA

>member
-40 VYNPETHFWSTEE
+40 VYNPETHFWSTDE
-53 YDLMRIVDADVARR
+53 YDLTRIVDADVARR
-67 FREASERVDGSVWA
+67 FREASERIDGTIWA

-86 YDSKTYSDYKAWM
+86 YDSKAYTDYKAWM

-110 GGILFSD
+110 SRILFAD
-117 QTPRREDYATRTL
+117 QTPRKEDYATRTL
-130 TYSLSDDPCP
+130 SYSLSDGPCP

-161 IGAVFTGDSKWIQKF
+161 IGSVFTGDSSWIQKF
-176 FVLYGSAGSGKSTF
+176 FVLYGSSGSGKSTV
-190 LNLLS
+190 LNLIS
-195 RLLDDHICHFD
+195 RLLDDHIGQFD
-206 AAALGLVSDQ
+206 AAALGRPSDQ
-216 FALEPFKTNPRVA
+216 FALEPFKSNPRVA
-229 IQHDGNLSR
+229 IQHDGNLAR
-238 ISDNSRLNSLISHER
+238 IADNSRLNSLVSHET
-253 MVMNEKGKSLYEFKS
+253 MVMNEKGKSLYTFKS
-268 EAMLFIGT
+268 EALMFIGT

-281 ITDSKSGL
+281 ITDAKSGL

-308 NDIMSRI
+308 NEIVSRI
-315 EDERGSV
+315 EYERGAIV
-322 VNRCIEVYKTK
+322 KHCMDLYKSK

-340 YKPIGMMSMTNPIF
+340 YKPISMMSKTNPIF
-354 NFLDFYR
+354 NFLDFYQ
-361 DELKDEEGLPLRRIY
+361 DELDDAYGVTLKRIY
-376 DMYKE
+376 GMYKE

-407 FHDRLMIDGTYRR
+407 FHDRIMVNGVHRR

-425 LRESKFSQG
+425 LLKSKFSQG
-434 EKTESPIPDWTEMSE
+434 ERTESPITDWTDMSK
-449 RDSYLDELYKDQPAQ
+449 RDSYLDMLYKDQPAQ
-464 YANENGLPA
+464 YANENGLPS
-473 YHWDD
+473 YRWDD

-484 DLDTRK
+484 DLDTGK

-510 RTRCLEEA
+510 RARCLEEA

-582 VEVGYLPVKEQPVI
+582 VEIGYLPVKDQPVI
-596 KQEVMQSEK
+596 KQEVMQNEK

-657 MKSTHQADYCIKLVQ
+657 MKSTHQPDYCIKLVQ

-679 HDHEEEFEE
+679 QDHEEDFEE
-688 PTDDDTPIIFDVE
+688 PTDDTPIIFDVE

-712 VRGSDEIQRMINPMP
+712 VRGSDEIQRMINPTP

-762 LYHLSRKII
+762 LFHLSRKII
-771 NNLIKEGF
+771 NNLIREGF

-793 AAKKQSLKKWEIELG
+793 AAKKQSLKRWEIELG

-841 EKVWDHLEADW
+841 EKIWDHLEADW
-852 EARQILAAIAGL
+852 EARQILASIAGL

-966 IKHKQLDEARKILN
+966 IKHKELDEARKILN

-988 DDSNL
+988 DESNL

-1016 NPLRDPRNMDNI
+1016 NPLRDPRNVDNI

-1123 IFSGDPLDLED
+1123 IFSGDPLDLVD
-1134 VAQTRSVTTRM
+1134 VAQTRSVTTHM
-1145 FLEFGEDD
+1145 FLEFGADD
-1153 RKFVGRVGSFLPVDP
+1153 RKFVGRVGSFLPVVR
-1168 GTPGAGRLVRENHRT
+1168 GTPGGGRLVRENHRT

-1222 GRQLVDAAMD
+1222 GRQLVDAALD

>member
-53 YDLMRIVDADVARR
+53 YDLMRIVDADVARH
-67 FREASERVDGSVWA
+67 FKETSERVEGSVWP

-110 GGILFSD
+110 GEILFAD

-140 AYEELMS
+140 SYEELMN

-161 IGAVFTGDSKWIQKF
+161 IGSVFTGDSKWIQKF

-195 RLLDDHICHFD
+195 RLLDDHIGQFD
-206 AAALGLVSDQ
+206 AAALGRPSDQ
-216 FALEPFKTNPRVA
+216 FALEPFKSNPRVA
-229 IQHDGNLSR
+229 IQHDGNLAR
-238 ISDNSRLNSLISHER
+238 IADNSRLNSLVSHET
-253 MVMNEKGKSLYEFKS
+253 MVMNEKGKSLYSFTS
-268 EAMLFIGT
+268 EAMLFVGT

-308 NDIMSRI
+308 NDIMDRI
-315 EDERGSV
+315 EDERGSIV
-322 VNRCIEVYKTK
+322 RHCVEVYKAK

-340 YKPIGMMSMTNPIF
+340 YKPIGMMSKTNPIF
-354 NFLDFYR
+354 NFLDFYS
-361 DELKDEEGLPLRRIY
+361 DELDDEEGISLKRIY
-376 DMYKE
+376 EMYKE
-381 YSQTYSDGNMYPM
+381 YSQSYSDGYIYPM
-394 YKFKDEIRDYFEE
+394 FRFKDEIRDYFEE
-407 FHDRLMIDGTYRR
+407 FHDRIMINGVSRR

-425 LRESKFSQG
+425 LLKSKFSQG
-434 EKTESPIPDWTEMSE
+434 EKTESPIPDWTDMSE
-449 RDSYLDELYKDQPAQ
+449 RESYLDELYKDQPAQ

-473 YHWDD
+473 YRWDD

-545 SELSRMVAPGVECKV
+545 SELSRMVVPGVECKV

-582 VEVGYLPVKEQPVI
+582 VEVGYLPVKEQSVI

-712 VRGSDEIQRMINPMP
+712 VRGSDEIQRMINPTP
-727 NEISDLAEKRLVG
+727 NEISDLAEKKLVG

-749 ILYGRILGYSNEQ
+749 ILYGRMLGYSNEQ

-771 NNLIKEGF
+771 SNLIREGF
-779 REAYNLSYTDIYDF
+779 KEAYNLSYTDIYDF
-793 AAKKQSLKKWEIELG
+793 AAKKQSLKRWEIELG

-820 PVPEDR
+820 PVPKDR

-852 EARQILAAIAGL
+852 EARQILASIAGL

-966 IKHKQLDEARKILN
+966 IKHKELDKARKILN

-988 DDSNL
+988 DESNL

-1016 NPLRDPRNMDNI
+1016 NPLRDPRNVDNI

-1153 RKFVGRVGSFLPVDP
+1153 RKFVGRVGSFLPVVP

>member
-40 VYNPETHFWSTEE
+40 VYNPETHFWSTDE
-53 YDLMRIVDADVARR
+53 YDLTRIVDADVARR
-67 FREASERVDGSVWA
+67 FREASERIDGTVWA

-86 YDSKTYSDYKAWM
+86 YDSKAYTDYKAWM
-99 SKLPDVYHPLD
+99 SKLPDTYHPLD
-110 GGILFSD
+110 SRILFAD
-117 QTPRREDYATRTL
+117 QIPRKEDYATRTL
-130 TYSLSDDPCP
+130 SYSLSDDPCP
-140 AYEELMS
+140 AYDELMS

-161 IGAVFTGDSKWIQKF
+161 IGSVFTGDSARIQKF
-176 FVLYGSAGSGKSTF
+176 FVLYGSAGSGKSTV

-195 RLLDDHICHFD
+195 SLLDDHVGRFD
-206 AAALGLVSDQ
+206 AAALGRPGDQ
-216 FALEPFKTNPRVA
+216 FALEPFKSNPRVA
-229 IQHDGNLSR
+229 IQHDGNLAR
-238 ISDNSRLNSLISHER
+238 IADNSRLNSLVSHEA
-253 MVMNEKGKSLYEFKS
+253 MVMNEKGKSLYTFKS
-268 EAMLFIGT
+268 EALMFIGT

-303 DIHRY
+303 DVRRY
-308 NDIMSRI
+308 KELVSRI
-315 EDERGSV
+315 EDERGSIV
-322 VNRCIEVYKTK
+322 KHCMDLYKSK
-333 GSSYYDD
+333 GPSYYDD
-340 YKPIGMMSMTNPIF
+340 YKPIGMMSKTNPIF
-354 NFLDFYR
+354 NFLDFYQ
-361 DELKDEEGLPLRRIY
+361 DELDDAYGVSLKRIY
-376 DMYKE
+376 GMYKE

-407 FHDRLMIDGTYRR
+407 FHDRVMVNGVHRR

-425 LRESKFSQG
+425 LLKSKFSQG
-434 EKTESPIPDWTEMSE
+434 EKTESPISDWTDMSE

-464 YANENGLPA
+464 YSNENGLPA
-473 YHWDD
+473 TRWDD

-582 VEVGYLPVKEQPVI
+582 VEVGYLPIKEQSVI

-632 ILDDAYESGMPYDV
+632 ILDDAYGSGMSYDV

-657 MKSTHQADYCIKLVQ
+657 MRSTHQADYCIKLVQ

-712 VRGSDEIQRMINPMP
+712 VRGSEGIQRMINPTP

-749 ILYGRILGYSNEQ
+749 ILYGRMLGYSNEQ

-771 NNLIKEGF
+771 SNLIKEGF
-779 REAYNLSYTDIYDF
+779 KEAYNLSYTDIYDF

-852 EARQILAAIAGL
+852 EARQILASIAGL

-898 PGYKYE
+898 SGYKYE

-980 GALAPYLD
+980 GALVPYLD
-988 DDSNL
+988 DQSNL

-1016 NPLRDPRNMDNI
+1016 NPLRDPRNVDNI

-1123 IFSGDPLDLED
+1123 IFSRDPLDLED

-1153 RKFVGRVGSFLPVDP
+1153 RKFVGRVGSFLPVVP

-1183 DKEGNELISYG
+1183 DKEGTELISYG
-1194 DVSGCKGYLWLDY
+1194 DVGGCKGYLWLDY

>member
-53 YDLMRIVDADVARR
+53 YDLMRIVDADVARH
-67 FREASERVDGSVWA
+67 FKETSERVEGSVWP

-110 GGILFSD
+110 GGILFAD

-176 FVLYGSAGSGKSTF
+176 FVLYGSAGSGKSTV
-190 LNLLS
+190 LNLIS
-195 RLLDDHICHFD
+195 RLLDDRIGQFD
-206 AAALGLVSDQ
+206 AAALGRPSDQ
-216 FALEPFKTNPRVA
+216 FALEPFKSNPRVA
-229 IQHDGNLSR
+229 IQHDGNLAR
-238 ISDNSRLNSLISHER
+238 IADNSRLNSLVSHET
-253 MVMNEKGKSLYEFKS
+253 MVMNEKGKSLYSFTS
-268 EAMLFIGT
+268 EAMLFVGT

-308 NDIMSRI
+308 NDILDRI
-315 EDERGSV
+315 EDERGSIV
-322 VNRCIEVYKTK
+322 KHCVDLYKSK

-340 YKPIGMMSMTNPIF
+340 YKPIGMMSKTNPIF
-354 NFLDFYR
+354 NFLDFYS
-361 DELKDEEGLPLRRIY
+361 DELDDEDGISLKRIY
-376 DMYKE
+376 EMYKE
-381 YSQTYSDGNMYPM
+381 YSQSYSDGYIYPM
-394 YKFKDEIRDYFEE
+394 FRFKDEIRDYFEE
-407 FHDRLMIDGTYRR
+407 FHDRIMIHGVSRR

-425 LRESKFSQG
+425 LLKSKFSQG
-434 EKTESPIPDWTEMSE
+434 EKTESPIPDWTDMSE

-473 YHWDD
+473 YRWDD

-575 DHQGLTE
+575 DHQSLTE
-582 VEVGYLPVKEQPVI
+582 VEIGYLPVKEQPVI
-596 KQEVMQSEK
+596 KQEVMQNEK

-688 PTDDDTPIIFDVE
+688 PTDDTPIIFDVE

-712 VRGSDEIQRMINPMP
+712 VRGSDEIQRMINPTP
-727 NEISDLAEKRLVG
+727 NEISDLAEKKLVG

-771 NNLIKEGF
+771 TNLIREGF
-779 REAYNLSYTDIYDF
+779 KEAYNLSYTDIYDF
-793 AAKKQSLKKWEIELG
+793 AAKKQSLKRWEIELG

-852 EARQILAAIAGL
+852 EARQILASIAGL

-884 TQQYLRYTDLSEMF
+884 TQQYLKYTDLSEMF

-966 IKHKQLDEARKILN
+966 IKHKELEEARKILN

-988 DDSNL
+988 DESNL

-1016 NPLRDPRNMDNI
+1016 NPLRDPRNVDNI

-1070 EVFEFGRRYGYVFEH
+1070 EVFEFGRRYGYIFEH

-1153 RKFVGRVGSFLPVDP
+1153 RKFVGRVGSFLPVVS

>member
-53 YDLMRIVDADVARR
+53 YDLMRIVDADVARH
-67 FREASERVDGSVWA
+67 FKETSERVEGSVWP

-110 GGILFSD
+110 GGILFEN

-130 TYSLSDDPCP
+130 SYSLSDDPCP

-161 IGAVFTGDSKWIQKF
+161 IGSVFTGDSAWIQKF
-176 FVLYGSAGSGKSTF
+176 FVLYGSAGSGKSTV
-190 LNLLS
+190 LNLIS
-195 RLLDDHICHFD
+195 RLLDDHIGKFD
-206 AAALGLVSDQ
+206 AASLGRPSDQ
-216 FALEPFKTNPRVA
+216 FALEPFKSNPRVA
-229 IQHDGNLSR
+229 IQHDGNLAR
-238 ISDNSRLNSLISHER
+238 IADNTRLNSLVSHEP
-253 MVMNEKGKSLYEFKS
+253 MVMNEKGKSLYTFKS
-268 EAMLFIGT
+268 EAMLFVGT

-303 DIHRY
+303 DIRRY
-308 NDIMSRI
+308 NDIMDRI
-315 EDERGSV
+315 EDERGSIV
-322 VNRCIEVYKTK
+322 KHCVDLYKSK

-340 YKPIGMMSMTNPIF
+340 YKPIGMMSKTNPIF
-354 NFLDFYR
+354 NFLDFYQ
-361 DELKDEEGLPLRRIY
+361 DELNDEEGVSLKRIY
-376 DMYKE
+376 EMYKE

-394 YKFKDEIRDYFEE
+394 FRFKDEIRDYFEE
-407 FHDRLMIDGTYRR
+407 FRDRIMIDGVSRR

-425 LRESKFSQG
+425 LLKSKFSQG
-434 EKTESPIPDWTEMSE
+434 EKTESPISDWTDMSE

-464 YANENGLPA
+464 YSNENGLPA
-473 YHWDD
+473 YRWDD

-499 DIVIDIDLDKD
+499 DIVIDIDLNKD

-582 VEVGYLPVKEQPVI
+582 VEVGYLPVKEQSVI

-632 ILDDAYESGMPYDV
+632 ILDDAYESGIPYDV

-679 HDHEEEFEE
+679 HDHEEDFEE
-688 PTDDDTPIIFDVE
+688 STDDTPIIFDVE
-701 VFPNLFLVNWK
+701 VFLNLFLVNWK
-712 VRGSDEIQRMINPMP
+712 VRGSNEIQRMINPTP
-727 NEISDLAEKRLVG
+727 NEISDLAEKKLVG

-749 ILYGRILGYSNEQ
+749 ILYGRMLGYSNEQ

-771 NNLIKEGF
+771 SNLIREGF
-779 REAYNLSYTDIYDF
+779 KEAYNLSYTDIYDF
-793 AAKKQSLKKWEIELG
+793 AAKKQSLKRWEIELG

-852 EARQILAAIAGL
+852 EARQILASIAGL

-966 IKHKQLDEARKILN
+966 IKHKELDEARKILN

-988 DDSNL
+988 DESNL

-1016 NPLRDPRNMDNI
+1016 NPLRDPRNVDNI

-1070 EVFEFGRRYGYVFEH
+1070 EVFEFGRRYGYIFEH

-1194 DVSGCKGYLWLDY
+1194 DVSGCKGYRWLDY

-1238 DVDAFL
+1238 DVDTFL

>member
-40 VYNPETHFWSTEE
+40 VYNPETHFWSTNE
-53 YDLMRIVDADVARR
+53 YDLTRIVDADIARY
-67 FREASERVDGSVWA
+67 FEETSKRVEGSVWA

-110 GGILFSD
+110 GGILFAD

-140 AYEELMS
+140 AYDELMS

-161 IGAVFTGDSKWIQKF
+161 IGSVFTGDSKWIQKF

-315 EDERGSV
+315 EDERGSIA
-322 VNRCIEVYKTK
+322 RHCIEVYKGK
-333 GSSYYDD
+333 GSSCYDD
-340 YKPIGMMSMTNPIF
+340 YKPIGMMSKTNPIF

-434 EKTESPIPDWTEMSE
+434 EKSESPIPDWTDMSE

-473 YHWDD
+473 YRWDD

-688 PTDDDTPIIFDVE
+688 PTDDTPIIFDVE

-712 VRGSDEIQRMINPMP
+712 VRGSDEIQRMINPTP
-727 NEISDLAEKRLVG
+727 NEISDLAEKKLVG

-749 ILYGRILGYSNEQ
+749 ILYGRMLGYSNEQ

-771 NNLIKEGF
+771 SNLIREGF
-779 REAYNLSYTDIYDF
+779 KEAYNLSYTDIYDF
-793 AAKKQSLKKWEIELG
+793 AAKKQSLKRWEIELG

-852 EARQILAAIAGL
+852 EARQILASIAGL

-966 IKHKQLDEARKILN
+966 IKHKELDEARKILN

-988 DDSNL
+988 DESNL

-1016 NPLRDPRNMDNI
+1016 NPLRDPRNVDNI

-1038 DLKHFVQEKGY
+1038 DLKNFVQEKGY

>member
-40 VYNPETHFWSTEE
+40 VYNPETHFWSTNE
-53 YDLMRIVDADVARR
+53 YDLTRIVDADVARR
-67 FREASERVDGSVWA
+67 FQEASERVDGSVWA

-99 SKLPDVYHPLD
+99 SKLPDVYHQLD
-110 GGILFSD
+110 GGILFAD

-140 AYEELMS
+140 AYDELMS

-161 IGAVFTGDSKWIQKF
+161 IGAVFAGDSKWIQKF
-176 FVLYGSAGSGKSTF
+176 FVLYGSAGSGKSTV
-190 LNLLS
+190 LNLIS
-195 RLLDDHICHFD
+195 RLLDDHVGRFD
-206 AAALGLVSDQ
+206 AAALGRPSDQ
-216 FALEPFKTNPRVA
+216 FALEPFKSNPRVA

-238 ISDNSRLNSLISHER
+238 IADNSRLNSLISHET

-268 EAMLFIGT
+268 EAMLFVGT

-303 DIHRY
+303 DISLY
-308 NDIMSRI
+308 NDIMDRI
-315 EDERGSV
+315 EGERGSIV
-322 VNRCIEVYKTK
+322 KHCIEVYTAK

-340 YKPIGMMSMTNPIF
+340 YKPIGMMSKTNPIF
-354 NFLDFYR
+354 NFLDFYQEELD
-361 DELKDEEGLPLRRIY
+361 DEDGIPLRRIY
-376 DMYKE
+376 EMYKE
-381 YSQTYSDGNMYPM
+381 YSQTYSDGHVYPM

-407 FHDRLMIDGTYRR
+407 FHDRLMIDGAYRR

-425 LRESKFSQG
+425 LLKSKFSQG
-434 EKTESPIPDWTEMSE
+434 ERTESPIPDWTDMSK

-464 YANENGLPA
+464 YANENGLPV
-473 YHWDD
+473 YRWDD

-518 RKWIPSYAEL
+518 RKWVPSYAEL

-582 VEVGYLPVKEQPVI
+582 IEVGYLPVKEQSVI

-632 ILDDAYESGMPYDV
+632 ILDDAYESGMTYDV

-657 MKSTHQADYCIKLVQ
+657 MRSTHQADYCIKLVQ

-679 HDHEEEFEE
+679 HDHEEKFEE
-688 PTDDDTPIIFDVE
+688 STDDDTPIIFDVE

-712 VRGSDEIQRMINPMP
+712 VRGSDEIQRMINPTP

-793 AAKKQSLKKWEIELG
+793 SAKKQSLKKWEIELG

-820 PVPEDR
+820 PVPEEQ
-826 WEEVAAYCDNDVIAT
+826 WEEIAAYCDNDVIAT

-852 EARQILAAIAGL
+852 EARQILASISGL

-870 NNLTTRIIFQGQRN
+870 NKLTTQIIFQGQRD
-884 TQQYLRYTDLSEMF
+884 TQKYLQYTDLSDMF

-904 YGKSTYRGEEVGEGG
+904 YSKSTYRGEEVGEGG

-957 SELKRARIL
+957 SELKKARIL

-980 GALAPYLD
+980 GALAPYL

-1016 NPLRDPRNMDNI
+1016 NPLRDPRNVDNI

-1070 EVFEFGRRYGYVFEH
+1070 DVFAFGRRYGYTFEH
-1085 EATYDRMLLANDAV
+1085 EATYDRMLLVNDAV

-1116 EPLVFKT
+1116 EPIVFKT
-1123 IFSGDPLDLED
+1123 LFSGDPLDLKD

-1145 FLEFGEDD
+1145 FLEFGEND
-1153 RKFVGRVGSFLPVDP
+1153 RKFVGRVGSFLPVVP
-1168 GTPGAGRLVRENHRT
+1168 GTPGGGRLVRENRRT
-1183 DKEGNELISYG
+1183 GKEGNEVISYG
-1194 DVSGCKGYLWLDY
+1194 DVGGCKGYLWMDY
-1207 EDVQGDWRDVYDDRY
+1207 EDVQDNWRDVYDDRY
-1222 GRQLVDAAMD
+1222 GRELVDAALE
-1232 QIRKWT
+1232 QVRKYT

>member
-40 VYNPETHFWSTEE
+40 VYNPETHFWSTDE
-53 YDLMRIVDADVARR
+53 YDLTQIVDADVARR
-67 FREASERVDGSVWA
+67 FQEASERVDGSVWA

-86 YDSKTYSDYKAWM
+86 YDSKTYADYKSWLA
-99 SKLPDVYHPLD
+99 KLPDVYHPID
-110 GGILFSD
+110 SKILFAD

-130 TYSLSDDPCP
+130 SYSLSDGPCP

-156 KLEWG
+156 KLEWA
-161 IGAVFTGDSKWIQKF
+161 IGSVFTGDSAWIQKF
-176 FVLYGSAGSGKSTF
+176 FVLYGSSGSGKSTV

-195 RLLDDHICHFD
+195 RLLDGHIGQFD
-206 AAALGLVSDQ
+206 AAALGRPSDQ
-216 FALEPFKTNPRVA
+216 FALEPFKSNPRVA
-229 IQHDGNLSR
+229 IQHDGNLAK
-238 ISDNSRLNSLISHER
+238 IADNSRLNSLVSHEP
-253 MVMNEKGKSLYEFKS
+253 MVMNEKGKSLYTFTS
-268 EAMLFIGT
+268 EAMLFVGT

-303 DIHRY
+303 DIQRY
-308 NDIMSRI
+308 KTIVSRL
-315 EDERGSV
+315 EDERGAIV
-322 VNRCIEVYKTK
+322 KHCMDLYKSK

-340 YKPIGMMSMTNPIF
+340 YKPIGMMSRTNPVF
-354 NFLDFYR
+354 NFLDFYQ
-361 DELKDEEGLPLRRIY
+361 DELDDEDGIPLKRIY
-376 DMYKE
+376 GMYKE
-381 YSQTYSDGNMYPM
+381 YSQTYSDGYVYPM
-394 YKFKDEIRDYFEE
+394 FRFKDEIRDYFEE
-407 FHDRLMIDGTYRR
+407 FHDRVMIDGVRRR

-425 LRESKFSQG
+425 LLKSKFSQG
-434 EKTESPIPDWTEMSE
+434 EKTESPIPDWTDMSE

-464 YANENGLPA
+464 YANENGLPT
-473 YHWDD
+473 YRWDD

-582 VEVGYLPVKEQPVI
+582 VEVGYLPVKEQSVI

-632 ILDDAYESGMPYDV
+632 ILDDAYESGVSYDV

-657 MKSTHQADYCIKLVQ
+657 MRSTHQADYCIKLVQ

-679 HDHEEEFEE
+679 HDHEEEFEK
-688 PTDDDTPIIFDVE
+688 PTDDDAPIIFDVE

-712 VRGSDEIQRMINPMP
+712 VRGSNEIQRMINPTP

-771 NNLIKEGF
+771 SNLIKEGF

-820 PVPEDR
+820 PVPEEQ

-852 EARQILAAIAGL
+852 EARQILASIAGL

-870 NNLTTRIIFQGQRN
+870 NRLTTQIIFQGQRD
-884 TQQYLRYTDLSEMF
+884 TQKYLQYTDLSEMF

-904 YGKSTYRGEEVGEGG
+904 YGKSTYRGEGVGEGG

-966 IKHKQLDEARKILN
+966 IKHKQLDEARTILN

-1016 NPLRDPRNMDNI
+1016 NPLRDPRNVDNI

-1085 EATYDRMLLANDAV
+1085 EATYDRMLLVNDAV

-1104 KDGWHATGKQFQ
+1104 EDGWHATGKQFQ
-1116 EPLVFKT
+1116 EPVVFKT
-1123 IFSGDPLDLED
+1123 LFSGDPLDLED

-1145 FLEFGEDD
+1145 LLEFGEND
-1153 RKFVGRVGSFLPVDP
+1153 RKFVGRVGSFLPVVP
-1168 GTPGAGRLVRENHRT
+1168 GTPGGGRLVRENHRT
-1183 DKEGNELISYG
+1183 DKEGNEVISYG
-1194 DVSGCKGYLWLDY
+1194 DVGGCKGYLWMDY
-1207 EDVQGDWRDVYDDRY
+1207 EDVQDNWRDVYDDRY
-1222 GRQLVDAAMD
+1222 GRELVDAALE
-1232 QIRKWT
+1232 QVKKYT

>member
-40 VYNPETHFWSTEE
+40 VYNPETHFWSTDE
-53 YDLMRIVDADVARR
+53 YDLTRIVDSDIARR
-67 FREASERVDGSVWA
+67 FEETSKRVEGSVWA

-86 YDSKTYSDYKAWM
+86 YDSKTYADYKSWM
-99 SKLPDVYHPLD
+99 SKLSDTYHPLD
-110 GGILFSD
+110 SKILFAD
-117 QTPRREDYATRTL
+117 QIPRREDYSTRTL
-130 TYSLSDDPCP
+130 TYSLCDGPCP

-176 FVLYGSAGSGKSTF
+176 FVLYGSAGSGKSTV
-190 LNLLS
+190 LNLIS
-195 RLLDDHICHFD
+195 RLLDDRISSFD
-206 AAALGLVSDQ
+206 AAALGRASDQ
-216 FALEPFKTNPRVA
+216 FALEPFKSNPRVA
-229 IQHDGNLSR
+229 IQHDGNLAK
-238 ISDNSRLNSLISHER
+238 IADNSRLNSLISHER

-268 EAMLFIGT
+268 EAMLFVGT

-308 NDIMSRI
+308 NNIMSRI
-315 EDERGSV
+315 EDERGSIV
-322 VNRCIEVYKTK
+322 RHCIEVYTTK

-340 YKPIGMMSMTNPIF
+340 YKPIGMMSKTNPIF

-361 DELKDEEGLPLRRIY
+361 DELDDEDGISLKRIY
-376 DMYKE
+376 EMYKE

-407 FHDRLMIDGTYRR
+407 FHDRLMIDGAYRR

-425 LRESKFSQG
+425 LLKSKFSQG
-434 EKTESPIPDWTEMSE
+434 GKTESPIPDWTEMSE

-473 YHWDD
+473 YRWDD

-712 VRGSDEIQRMINPMP
+712 VRGSDEIQRMINPTP

-749 ILYGRILGYSNEQ
+749 ILYGRMLGYSNEQ

-771 NNLIKEGF
+771 SNLIKEGF
-779 REAYNLSYTDIYDF
+779 KEAYNLSYTDIYDF
-793 AAKKQSLKKWEIELG
+793 AAKKQSLKRWEIELG

-820 PVPEDR
+820 QVPEDH

-852 EARQILAAIAGL
+852 EARQILASIAGL

-957 SELKRARIL
+957 SELKMARIL
-966 IKHKQLDEARKILN
+966 IKHKELDEARKILN

-988 DDSNL
+988 DESNL

-1016 NPLRDPRNMDNI
+1016 NPLRDPRNVDNI

-1194 DVSGCKGYLWLDY
+1194 DVSGCKGYRWLDY

>member
-40 VYNPETHFWSTEE
+40 VYNPETHFWSTDE
-53 YDLMRIVDADVARR
+53 YDLTRIVDSDIARR
-67 FREASERVDGSVWA
+67 FEETSKRVEGSVWA

-86 YDSKTYSDYKAWM
+86 YDSKTYADYKSWM
-99 SKLPDVYHPLD
+99 SKLSDTYHPLD
-110 GGILFSD
+110 SKILFAD
-117 QTPRREDYATRTL
+117 QIPRREDYSTRTL
-130 TYSLSDDPCP
+130 TYSLCDGPCP

-176 FVLYGSAGSGKSTF
+176 FVLYGSAGSGKSTV
-190 LNLLS
+190 LNLIS
-195 RLLDDHICHFD
+195 RLLDDRISSFD
-206 AAALGLVSDQ
+206 AAALGRASDQ
-216 FALEPFKTNPRVA
+216 FALEPFKSNPRVA
-229 IQHDGNLSR
+229 IQHDGNLAK
-238 ISDNSRLNSLISHER
+238 IADNSRLNSLISHER

-268 EAMLFIGT
+268 EAMLFVGT

-308 NDIMSRI
+308 NNIMSRI
-315 EDERGSV
+315 EDERGSIV
-322 VNRCIEVYKTK
+322 RHCIEVYTTK

-340 YKPIGMMSMTNPIF
+340 YKPIGMMSKTNPIF

-361 DELKDEEGLPLRRIY
+361 DELDDEDGISLKRIY
-376 DMYKE
+376 EMYKE

-407 FHDRLMIDGTYRR
+407 FHDRLMIDGAYRR

-425 LRESKFSQG
+425 LLKSKFSQG
-434 EKTESPIPDWTEMSE
+434 GKTESPIPDWTEMSE
-449 RDSYLDELYKDQPAQ
+449 RDSYLDELYKDRPAQ

-473 YHWDD
+473 YRWDD

-712 VRGSDEIQRMINPMP
+712 VRGSDEIQRMINPTP

-749 ILYGRILGYSNEQ
+749 ILYGRMLGYSNEQ

-771 NNLIKEGF
+771 SNLIKEGF
-779 REAYNLSYTDIYDF
+779 KEAYNLSYTDIYDF
-793 AAKKQSLKKWEIELG
+793 AAKKQSLKRWEIELG

-820 PVPEDR
+820 QVPEDH

-852 EARQILAAIAGL
+852 EARQILASIAGL

-957 SELKRARIL
+957 SELKMARIL
-966 IKHKQLDEARKILN
+966 IKHKELDEARKILN

-988 DDSNL
+988 DESNL

-1016 NPLRDPRNMDNI
+1016 NPLRDPRNVDNI

-1194 DVSGCKGYLWLDY
+1194 DVSGCKGYRWLDY

>member
-18 VRPAWRVLR
+18 VRPAWRVHR

-40 VYNPETHFWSTEE
+40 VYNPETHFWSTDE
-53 YDLMRIVDADVARR
+53 YDLTRIVDADVARR
-67 FREASERVDGSVWA
+67 FQEASERVDGSVWA

-86 YDSKTYSDYKAWM
+86 YDSKTYADYKAWM

-110 GGILFSD
+110 GGILYAD

-161 IGAVFTGDSKWIQKF
+161 IGSVFTGDSKWIQKF

-206 AAALGLVSDQ
+206 AAALGLVNDQ

-315 EDERGSV
+315 EDERGSIV
-322 VNRCIEVYKTK
+322 GHCIEVYEAK

-340 YKPIGMMSMTNPIF
+340 YKPIGMMSKTNPIF

-434 EKTESPIPDWTEMSE
+434 EKSESPILDWTDMSK

-464 YANENGLPA
+464 YANENGLPS
-473 YHWDD
+473 YRWDD

-484 DLDTRK
+484 DLDTWK

-518 RKWIPSYAEL
+518 RKWVPSYAEL

-560 YSGKSALR
+560 YTGKSALR

-596 KQEVMQSEK
+596 KQEVMQNEK

-679 HDHEEEFEE
+679 QDHEEDFEE
-688 PTDDDTPIIFDVE
+688 PTDDTPIIFDVE

-712 VRGSDEIQRMINPMP
+712 VRGSDEIQRMINPTP

-771 NNLIKEGF
+771 TNLIREGF
-779 REAYNLSYTDIYDF
+779 KEAYNLSYTDIYDF
-793 AAKKQSLKKWEIELG
+793 AAKKQSLKRWEIELG

-852 EARQILAAIAGL
+852 EARQILASIAGL

-966 IKHKQLDEARKILN
+966 IKHKELDEAREILN

-988 DDSNL
+988 DESNL

-1016 NPLRDPRNMDNI
+1016 NPLRDPRNVDNI

-1070 EVFEFGRRYGYVFEH
+1070 EVFKFGRRYGYVFEH

-1153 RKFVGRVGSFLPVDP
+1153 RKFVGRVGSFLPVVP

-1222 GRQLVDAAMD
+1222 GRQLVDAALD